1 MNAQEIKNIL
11 IAYLKATSHEIR
23 IYQEKSIGEAVCDL
37 MAVTDCLTGY
47 EIKSDLD
54 NYQRLGRQIK
64 AYDLFFEQNYIVIG
78 GRHLNT
84 AARRLPD
91 HWGIITIQSDQ
102 VIVNRPARAGNP
114 SCASQL
120 GVLWKLELTN
130 LLTKTGLPMYTYKSK
145 QYIINQIVDHLDKA
159 EIKRHVTY
167 ELMHRDYAQFD
178 AEDYSL
184 HFGGAQETGSRAV
197 SGLPA
202 AEIVDALSEQD
213 FGEMTLD
220 QWIALYAQ
228 AKELQKNKEDLHRVR
243 TAPRTL
249 HDIPYTDI
257 EVSLGVPWV
266 SKTIISDFIYFLRTG
281 NEAFA
286 ATGKMLKTYV
296 SYEPMTGYWYV
307 EDKNLWG
314 RDGVDRKQLEHTY
327 GLPSYNALYILEAA
341 LNLREIRRETEEE
354 TLAALEKQEVIEKL
368 FKEWVWQDE
377 DRRWEI
383 EEAYNR
389 IFQGCRAKEYSGREL
404 KFPEMSPDVTLFDY
418 QKDAVMRVISEKNT
432 LLAFDVGAG
441 KTYIMIAAAMKM
453 RQEGKSRK
461 NLFVVPNHIVG
472 QWELIFKQM
481 YPAAKVLSVG
491 PGAFRPQLRQKVLG
505 QIQRGDYD
513 GIIMAY
519 SCFEMIPL
527 SKEYLMEQME
537 RKLRE
542 LDASL
547 PGSWKER
554 YFPGTG
560 AAVERE
566 KAYLKKQI
574 FGLIGKQKN
583 DTEAITFDQLEIN
596 TLFVDEAHNFKNIP
610 LRSNLK
616 GISGVNITGS
626 KKCLEML
633 HKVRCVQENN
643 QGRGAVFAT
652 GTPLCNSISDAYAMQ
667 MYLQYDKMK
676 ETHLD
681 RFDNWVK
688 SFAKPER
695 ICEIDVDTSKYR
707 FVLRF
712 ARFFNLPELSR
723 MFSQIAAFH
732 AVDNKEGVPRLE
744 RYSDVILPRNAA
756 LQSYMDQLCRRSEEI
771 RAKQVGKTAD
781 NMLKVSTDGRKAA
794 LDLRL
799 VKREQPG
806 GESSKVWRCVQQ
818 AMEIYQEHNGCSQ
831 IIFCDYSTPKA
842 EKFNIYD
849 ELKQEL
855 MKQGVPSKEIAF
867 IHSCRSE
874 AEKVRLFEEV
884 NCGWVRVLLGSTF
897 KLGIGA
903 NVQTRLKAI
912 HHLDVPWRPSD
923 MVQREGRI
931 LRRGNRYQE
940 IKIFRYI
947 AEGSFDSYSW
957 QLLETK
963 QRFISQFLSGSE
975 YQRSASDLEENVL
988 TYAQVKALAISQP
1001 LMKVLAEKENEL
1013 RRLRMLSDNHVRT
1026 QEAQR
1031 QTIAEQEK
1039 QLAILKEG
1047 LAAAERNASYV
1058 GGISKDGF
1066 QAAYKNMKEVL
1077 TEDVILGRAAS
1088 PRELSVLGFGIA
1100 IPGAGQQNTQK
1111 PHIALSRNGTAYPV
1125 EMGPSSAGNARRV
1138 VNFLK
1143 RFHELPKRIGE
1154 QRDECLREIERLKE
1168 LSRETNPYLDHMRS
1182 LEEEIIRI
1190 RSKITEPNGI

>member
-130 LLTKTGLPMYTYKSK
+130 LLTKTGLPLYTYKSK

-453 RQEGKSRK
+453 RQEGRSRK

-481 YPAAKVLSVG
+481 YPAAKVLSVD
-491 PGAFRPQLRQKVLG
+491 PAAFRPQLRKKVLG

-633 HKVRCVQENN
+633 YKVRCVQEQN
-643 QGRGAVFAT
+643 QGRGVVFAT

-771 RAKQVGKTAD
+771 RASLTGITIPKGVAVIEMRAFQGCTGLKTVTVPRDTDIGLLAFVG
-781 NMLKVSTDGRKAA
+781 
-794 LDLRL
+794 
-799 VKREQPG
+799 
-806 GESSKVWRCVQQ
+806 C
-818 AMEIYQEHNGCSQ
+818 
-831 IIFCDYSTPKA
+831 
-842 EKFNIYD
+842 
-849 ELKQEL
+849 
-855 MKQGVPSKEIAF
+855 
-867 IHSCRSE
+867 
-874 AEKVRLFEEV
+874 
-884 NCGWVRVLLGSTF
+884 
-897 KLGIGA
+897 
-903 NVQTRLKAI
+903 
-912 HHLDVPWRPSD
+912 
-923 MVQREGRI
+923 
-931 LRRGNRYQE
+931 
-940 IKIFRYI
+940 
-947 AEGSFDSYSW
+947 
-957 QLLETK
+957 
-963 QRFISQFLSGSE
+963 
-975 YQRSASDLEENVL
+975 
-988 TYAQVKALAISQP
+988 
-1001 LMKVLAEKENEL
+1001 
-1013 RRLRMLSDNHVRT
+1013 
-1026 QEAQR
+1026 
-1031 QTIAEQEK
+1031 
-1039 QLAILKEG
+1039 EG
-1047 LAAAERNASYV
+1047 LADEQGMVIVNGTLVQYFGPGGNVIIPENVIRIGSCAFAMRDSLTNVTIPEGVTEIGGNAFDGCTNLTNVTIPESVTIIGPVAFADCASLTSLSIPKRMTDIGAGAFTGCAGLADERGMVIVNDILFDYSGPDLDVTVPEGITAISGWDFRRNASVTIPESVNEIEEINPFDDDMEYSENLLIRAPA
-1058 GGISKDGF
+1058 GSYAEQYAAEHGIPLEPVPD
-1066 QAAYKNMKEVL
+1066 QL
-1077 TEDVILGRAAS
+1077 
-1088 PRELSVLGFGIA
+1088 
-1100 IPGAGQQNTQK
+1100 
-1111 PHIALSRNGTAYPV
+1111 RNGALKQFLPV
-1125 EMGPSSAGNARRV
+1125 RFAGEGTMEGGYGKHA
-1138 VNFLK
+1138 K
-1143 RFHELPKRIGE
+1143 
-1154 QRDECLREIERLKE
+1154 
-1168 LSRETNPYLDHMRS
+1168 S
-1182 LEEEIIRI
+1182 
-1190 RSKITEPNGI
+1190 

>member
-11 IAYLKATSHEIR
+11 IAYLKAANREVR
-23 IYQEKSIGEAVCDL
+23 IYQEKSIGDAVCDL

-54 NYQRLGRQIK
+54 NYQRLDHQIT
-64 AYDLFFEQNYIVIG
+64 AYDRFFEKCYIVVG
-78 GRHLNT
+78 GRHLKSVGQKVPS
-84 AARRLPD
+84 R
-91 HWGIITIQSDQ
+91 WGIITIQSDQ
-102 VIVNRPARAGNP
+102 VTVNRPARAGNP
-114 SCASQL
+114 ACATQL
-120 GVLWKLELTN
+120 SVLWKLELSN
-130 LLTKTGLPMYTYKSK
+130 LLTKAGLPPYTYKSK
-145 QYIINQIVDHLDKA
+145 RYIIDRIVEHLDKA
-159 EIKRHVTY
+159 EIKRHVAY
-167 ELMHRDYAQFD
+167 ELMHRDYALFD
-178 AEDYSL
+178 AKDYSL
-184 HFGGAQETGSRAV
+184 HFGGAGETGDGSPAV

-202 AEIVDALSEQD
+202 EEIVDTLSEQD
-213 FGEMTLD
+213 FEEMTLD
-220 QWIALYAQ
+220 RWIAMYAQ
-228 AKELQKNKEDLHRVR
+228 AKELQKSKEDLNRER
-243 TAPRTL
+243 TAPRTRP
-249 HDIPYTDI
+249 DIPYTDI

-266 SKTIISDFIYFLRTG
+266 SRKIIDDFCYVLRTG
-281 NEAFA
+281 DEKFA
-286 ATGKMLKTYV
+286 ERRHWAHRII
-296 SYEPMTGYWYV
+296 SYEPLTGYWYV
-307 EDKNLWG
+307 EDKQRTAYWYG
-314 RDGVDRKQLEHTY
+314 DKTRLERTY
-327 GLPSYNALYILEAA
+327 GLPSYNALYILEAT
-341 LNLREIRRETEEE
+341 LNLREIRRKTKAE
-354 TLAALEKQEVIEKL
+354 TLAALEKQEAIENL

-383 EEAYNR
+383 EDAYNKL
-389 IFQGCRAKEYSGREL
+389 FQGCQAKEYSGREL
-404 KFPEMSPDVTLFDY
+404 KFPEMGPDVTLFDY

-453 RQEGKSRK
+453 RQEGRSRK

-481 YPAAKVLSVG
+481 YPAAKVLAVD
-491 PGAFRPQLRQKVLG
+491 PAAFRPQLRQKVLG

-527 SKEYLMEQME
+527 SEKYLMEQME

-547 PGSWKER
+547 PGR
-554 YFPGTG
+554 NPGIHFPGIG
-560 AAVERE
+560 ASVERE
-566 KAYLKKQI
+566 RNYLKKQI
-574 FGLIGKQKN
+574 FDLISTLE
-583 DTEAITFDQLEIN
+583 DYTEAITFDQLEVN

-610 LRSNLK
+610 LQSNLR

-626 KKCLEML
+626 QKCLEML

-643 QGRGAVFAT
+643 QGRGVVFAT
-652 GTPLCNSISDAYAMQ
+652 GTPLCNSISDTYAMQ
-667 MYLQYDKMK
+667 MYLQYDEMK
-676 ETHLD
+676 EMHLD

-695 ICEIDVDTSKYR
+695 VCEIDVDTSKYR

-712 ARFFNLPELSR
+712 ARFFNLPELSG

-732 AVDNKEGVPRLE
+732 AVDDKEGIPRLE

-756 LQSYMDQLCRRSEEI
+756 LQSYMDQLCLRAEEI
-771 RAKQVGKTAD
+771 RERRMDKTKD

-799 VKREQPG
+799 VNQEQPG
-806 GESSKVWRCVQQ
+806 GEISKVWRCVQQ
-818 AMEIYQEHNGCSQ
+818 VMGIYKEYNGCSQ

-842 EKFNIYD
+842 EYFNIYD

-874 AEKVRLFEEV
+874 AEKVQLFEEV
-884 NCGWVRVLLGSTF
+884 NCGVVRILLGSTF

-903 NVQTRLKAI
+903 NVQTQLKAV

-1013 RRLRMLSDNHVRT
+1013 RRLQMLSDHHIHT

-1031 QTIAEQEK
+1031 QAIAEQEE
-1039 QLAILKEG
+1039 QLAILKG
-1047 LAAAERNASYV
+1047 RLAAAGQNASYV
-1058 GGISKDGF
+1058 GSIPEDGF
-1066 QAAYKNMKEVL
+1066 QAAYRNLKAIL
-1077 TEDVILGRAAS
+1077 TEDVILGRTAS
-1088 PRELSVLGFGIA
+1088 PPELSVLGFEIA
-1100 IPGAGQQNTQK
+1100 IPGAQQQNAKK
-1111 PHIALSRNGTAYPV
+1111 PYIVLSRNGADYPI
-1125 EMGPSSAGNARRV
+1125 EMGPSSGGNARRV

-1168 LSRETNPYLDHMRS
+1168 LSQETNPYLDNMRS
-1182 LEEEIIRI
+1182 LEKEITRI
-1190 RSKITEPNGI
+1190 RSKII

>member
-11 IAYLKATSHEIR
+11 IAYLKAANREIR
-23 IYQEKSIGEAVCDL
+23 IYQEKSIGGAVCDL
-37 MAVTDCLTGY
+37 MTVTSCLTGY

-54 NYQRLGRQIK
+54 NYQRLDHQIT
-64 AYDLFFEQNYIVIG
+64 AYDRFFEKCYIVVG
-78 GRHLNT
+78 GHHLKSVGQKI
-84 AARRLPD
+84 PG
-91 HWGIITIQSDQ
+91 HWGIITIQSDR
-102 VIVNRPARAGNP
+102 VVVNRPARAGNP
-114 SCASQL
+114 ACASQL
-120 GVLWKLELTN
+120 SVLWKLELSN
-130 LLTKTGLPMYTYKSK
+130 LLTKAGLPLYTYKSK
-145 QYIINQIVDHLDKA
+145 EYIIGQIVEKLDQA
-159 EIKRHVTY
+159 EIRQHVAY
-167 ELMHRDYAQFD
+167 ELMHRDYTLFNAK
-178 AEDYSL
+178 DYSL
-184 HFGGAQETGSRAV
+184 HFNAAQTEDAADAV

-220 QWIALYAQ
+220 RWIALYAQ
-228 AKELQKNKEDLHRVR
+228 AKELQKSKEDLSRVR
-243 TAPRTL
+243 TAPRAP

-266 SKTIISDFIYFLRTG
+266 SEEIISNFTYFLCTG
-281 NEAFA
+281 KEAFA
-286 ATGKMLKTYV
+286 AKGDMPHKLV
-296 SYEPMTGYWYV
+296 SYEPLTGYWYV
-307 EDKNLWG
+307 ENKQRG
-314 RDGVDRKQLEHTY
+314 YGDRTRIERTY
-327 GLPSYNALYILEAA
+327 GLPNYNALYILEAA
-341 LNLREIRRETEEE
+341 LNLREIRRETKEE
-354 TLAALEKQEVIEKL
+354 TLAAQEKQEAIEKL

-383 EEAYNR
+383 EEAYNK
-389 IFQGCRAKEYSGREL
+389 IFRDCRAKEYSGREL
-404 KFPEMSPDVTLFDY
+404 KFPEMSPDVTLFNY

-453 RQEGKSRK
+453 RQEGRSRK

-481 YPAAKVLSVG
+481 YPAAKVLSVD
-491 PGAFRPQLRQKVLG
+491 PAAFRPQLRQKVLG

-513 GIIMAY
+513 GVIMAY

-527 SKEYLMEQME
+527 SEEYLMEQLE

-547 PGSWKER
+547 PGSWKGL
-554 YFPGTG
+554 YFPGTS

-574 FGLIGKQKN
+574 FSLIGTLKN
-583 DTEAITFDQLEIN
+583 RTETITFDQLEIN

-626 KKCLEML
+626 KKCLETL
-633 HKVRCVQENN
+633 YKVRCVQERN

-723 MFSQIAAFH
+723 LFSQIAAFH
-732 AVDNKEGVPRLE
+732 AVDNKEGVPQLE

-756 LQSYMDQLCRRSEEI
+756 LQGYMDQLCRRSEKI
-771 RAKQVGKTAD
+771 RAQQVDKAAD

-799 VKREQPG
+799 VKQEQPG

-818 AMEIYQEHNGCSQ
+818 VMEIYKEHNGCSQ
-831 IIFCDYSTPKA
+831 IIFCDYSTPKT

-849 ELKQEL
+849 ELRQEL
-855 MKQGVPSKEIAF
+855 MKQGVPSEEIAF

-874 AEKVRLFEEV
+874 AEKVQLFEKV
-884 NCGWVRVLLGSTF
+884 NCGAVRALLGSTF
-897 KLGIGA
+897 KLGTGA

-931 LRRGNRYQE
+931 LRRGNQYQE

-947 AEGSFDSYSW
+947 VEGSFDSYSW

-1013 RRLRMLSDNHVRT
+1013 RRLRMLSDNHIHT
-1026 QEAQR
+1026 QEDQR
-1031 QTIAEQEK
+1031 QTIVEQEE
-1039 QLAILKEG
+1039 QLTILKG
-1047 LAAAERNASYV
+1047 RLAATEQNASYV
-1058 GGISKDGF
+1058 GGISEDGF
-1066 QAAYKNMKEVL
+1066 QAAYRNLKAVL
-1077 TEDVILGRAAS
+1077 TEDVILGRTAS
-1088 PRELSVLGFGIA
+1088 LPELSVLGFEIA
-1100 IPGAGQQNTQK
+1100 IPGAQQQNAKK
-1111 PHIALSRNGTAYPV
+1111 PYIVLSRNGADYPI
-1125 EMGPSSAGNARRV
+1125 EMGPSSGGNSRRV

-1143 RFHELPKRIGE
+1143 RFHELPKCIGE

-1168 LSRETNPYLDHMRS
+1168 LSQETNPYWDNMRS
-1182 LEEEIIRI
+1182 LEKEITRI
-1190 RSKITEPNGI
+1190 RSKII

>member
-11 IAYLKATSHEIR
+11 IAYLKAANHEIR
-23 IYQEKSIGEAVCDL
+23 IYQEKSIGNAVCDL
-37 MAVTDCLTGY
+37 MTVTNCLTGY

-54 NYQRLGRQIK
+54 NYQRLNHQIT
-64 AYDLFFEQNYIVIG
+64 AYDRFFEKCYIVVG
-78 GRHLNT
+78 GRHLKSVGQKV
-84 AARRLPD
+84 PG
-91 HWGIITIQSDQ
+91 HWGIITIQSDH
-102 VIVNRPARAGNP
+102 VTVNRPARAGNP
-114 SCASQL
+114 ACDSQL
-120 GVLWKLELTN
+120 RVLWKLELSN
-130 LLTKTGLPMYTYKSK
+130 LLTKAGLPLYTYKSK
-145 QYIINQIVDHLDKA
+145 EYIIGQIVEKLDQA
-159 EIKRHVTY
+159 EIRKHVAY
-167 ELMHRDYAQFD
+167 ELMHRDYTLFNAK
-178 AEDYSL
+178 DYSL
-184 HFGGAQETGSRAV
+184 HFGGAGETEDGPPAI

-202 AEIVDALSEQD
+202 AEIVDTLSEQD

-220 QWIALYAQ
+220 RWIALYAQ
-228 AKELQKNKEDLHRVR
+228 AKELQKSKEDLSRVR
-243 TAPRTL
+243 TAPRAP

-266 SKTIISDFIYFLRTG
+266 SEQIIDDFCYVLRTG
-281 NEAFA
+281 DEKLAERMHWA
-286 ATGKMLKTYV
+286 HKIIR
-296 SYEPMTGYWYV
+296 YEPLTGYWYV
-307 EDKNLWG
+307 EDKQRTAHWYG
-314 RDGVDRKQLEHTY
+314 DRTRLERTY

-341 LNLREIRRETEEE
+341 LNLREIRRETKEE
-354 TLAALEKQEVIEKL
+354 TLAAQEKQEAIEKL

-383 EEAYNR
+383 EEAYNQL
-389 IFQGCRAKEYSGREL
+389 FQDCRAKEYSGREL
-404 KFPEMSPDVTLFDY
+404 KFPEMSPDVTLFHY

-453 RQEGKSRK
+453 RQEGRSRK

-481 YPAAKVLSVG
+481 YPTAKVLPVD
-491 PGAFRPQLRQKVLG
+491 PAAFRPQLRQKVLG

-527 SKEYLMEQME
+527 SKEYLMEQLE

-547 PGSWKER
+547 PESWKER
-554 YFPGTG
+554 YFLRTG

-574 FGLIGKQKN
+574 FGLIGTLKN
-583 DTEAITFDQLEIN
+583 RTEAITFDQLEIN

-633 HKVRCVQENN
+633 YKVRCVQERN

-712 ARFFNLPELSR
+712 AHFFNLPELSR
-723 MFSQIAAFH
+723 LFSQIAAFH

-756 LQSYMDQLCRRSEEI
+756 LQGYMDQLCQRSEKI
-771 RAKQVGKTAD
+771 RAQQLDKIAD

-799 VKREQPG
+799 VKQEQPG

-818 AMEIYQEHNGCSQ
+818 VVEIYKEHNGCSQ

-842 EKFNIYD
+842 EQFNIYN

-855 MKQGVPSKEIAF
+855 MKQGVPSEEIAF

-874 AEKVRLFEEV
+874 TEKVQLFEEV
-884 NCGWVRVLLGSTF
+884 NCGVVRVLLGSTF

-1031 QTIAEQEK
+1031 QTIAVQEK
-1039 QLAILKEG
+1039 QLTVLKG
-1047 LAAAERNASYV
+1047 RLAAAEQNASYV
-1058 GGISKDGF
+1058 GGISEDGF
-1066 QAAYKNMKEVL
+1066 QAAYKNMKAIL
-1077 TEDVILGRAAS
+1077 TEDVILGGAAS
-1088 PRELSVLGFGIA
+1088 PLELSVLGFGIA
-1100 IPGAGQQNTQK
+1100 IPGAGQQNAKK
-1111 PHIALSRNGTAYPV
+1111 PYIVLSRNGAGYPI

-1154 QRDECLREIERLKE
+1154 QRDECLGEIERLKE
-1168 LSRETNPYLDHMRS
+1168 LSRETNPYLENMRS
-1182 LEEEIIRI
+1182 LEEEITRI
-1190 RSKITEPNGI
+1190 RSKII

>member
-1 MNAQEIKNIL
+1 MEKLAQ
-11 IAYLKATSHEIR
+11 AEIR
-23 IYQEKSIGEAVCDL
+23 
-37 MAVTDCLTGY
+37 
-47 EIKSDLD
+47 
-54 NYQRLGRQIK
+54 
-64 AYDLFFEQNYIVIG
+64 
-78 GRHLNT
+78 
-84 AARRLPD
+84 
-91 HWGIITIQSDQ
+91 
-102 VIVNRPARAGNP
+102 
-114 SCASQL
+114 
-120 GVLWKLELTN
+120 
-130 LLTKTGLPMYTYKSK
+130 
-145 QYIINQIVDHLDKA
+145 
-159 EIKRHVTY
+159 RHVAY
-167 ELMHRDYAQFD
+167 ELMHRDYALFD
-178 AEDYSL
+178 AKDYSL
-184 HFGGAQETGSRAV
+184 HFGGAEETGDGSPAV

-213 FGEMTLD
+213 FKEMTLD
-220 QWIALYAQ
+220 RWIALYAQ
-228 AKELQKNKEDLHRVR
+228 AKELQKSKEDLSRVR
-243 TAPRTL
+243 TAPRAP

-266 SKTIISDFIYFLRTG
+266 SEQIIDDFCYVLRTG
-281 NEAFA
+281 DEKLVERMHWAH
-286 ATGKMLKTYV
+286 KII
-296 SYEPMTGYWYV
+296 SYEPLTGYWYV
-307 EDKNLWG
+307 ADKQRTAYWYG
-314 RDGVDRKQLEHTY
+314 DKTRLERTY
-327 GLPSYNALYILEAA
+327 GLPSYNALYILEAT
-341 LNLREIRRETEEE
+341 LNLREIRRKTKAE
-354 TLAALEKQEVIEKL
+354 TLAALEKQEAIENL
-368 FKEWVWQDE
+368 FKEWVWRDE

-383 EEAYNR
+383 EEAYNK

-404 KFPEMSPDVTLFDY
+404 KFPEMSPDVTLLDY

-453 RQEGKSRK
+453 RQKGRSRK

-481 YPAAKVLSVG
+481 YPAAKVLSVD
-491 PGAFRPQLRQKVLG
+491 PAAFRPQLRQKVLG

-527 SKEYLMEQME
+527 SEKYLMEQME

-547 PGSWKER
+547 PGR
-554 YFPGTG
+554 NPGIHFPGIG
-560 AAVERE
+560 ASVKRERD
-566 KAYLKKQI
+566 YLKKQI
-574 FGLIGKQKN
+574 FDLISTLE
-583 DTEAITFDQLEIN
+583 DYTEAITFDQLEIN

-610 LRSNLK
+610 LQSNLR

-626 KKCLEML
+626 QKCLEML

-643 QGRGAVFAT
+643 QGRGVVFAT
-652 GTPLCNSISDAYAMQ
+652 GTPLCNSISDTYAMQ
-667 MYLQYDKMK
+667 MYLQYDEMK
-676 ETHLD
+676 EVHLD
-681 RFDNWVK
+681 HFDNWVK

-695 ICEIDVDTSKYR
+695 VCEIDVDTSKYR

-732 AVDNKEGVPRLE
+732 AVDNKEGIPRLE

-756 LQSYMDQLCRRSEEI
+756 LQSYMDQLCLRSEEI
-771 RAKQVGKTAD
+771 REWRVDKTKD

-799 VKREQPG
+799 VNQEQPG
-806 GESSKVWRCVQQ
+806 GEISKVWRCVQQ
-818 AMEIYQEHNGCSQ
+818 VMGIYKEYNGCSQ

-855 MKQGVPSKEIAF
+855 MKHGVPSKEIAF

-874 AEKVRLFEEV
+874 AEKVQLFEEV
-884 NCGWVRVLLGSTF
+884 NCGMVRVLLGSTF

-903 NVQTRLKAI
+903 NVQTQLKAI

-1013 RRLRMLSDNHVRT
+1013 RRLQMLSNHHIHT

-1031 QTIAEQEK
+1031 QAIAEQEE
-1039 QLAILKEG
+1039 QLAILKG
-1047 LAAAERNASYV
+1047 RLAATEQNASYV
-1058 GGISKDGF
+1058 GGISEDGF
-1066 QAAYKNMKEVL
+1066 QAAYRTVKAVL
-1077 TEDVILGRAAS
+1077 TEDVVLGRTAS
-1088 PRELSVLGFGIA
+1088 PLELSVLGFGIA
-1100 IPGAGQQNTQK
+1100 IPGAGEQNAKK
-1111 PHIALSRNGTAYPV
+1111 PYIVLSRNGADYPL

-1143 RFHELPKRIGE
+1143 RFHELPKRIEE

-1168 LSRETNPYLDHMRS
+1168 LSRETNPYLDDMRS
-1182 LEEEIIRI
+1182 LEEEITRI
-1190 RSKITEPNGI
+1190 RSKII

>member
-1 MNAQEIKNIL
+1 
-11 IAYLKATSHEIR
+11 
-23 IYQEKSIGEAVCDL
+23 
-37 MAVTDCLTGY
+37 
-47 EIKSDLD
+47 
-54 NYQRLGRQIK
+54 
-64 AYDLFFEQNYIVIG
+64 
-78 GRHLNT
+78 
-84 AARRLPD
+84 
-91 HWGIITIQSDQ
+91 
-102 VIVNRPARAGNP
+102 
-114 SCASQL
+114 
-120 GVLWKLELTN
+120 
-130 LLTKTGLPMYTYKSK
+130 
-145 QYIINQIVDHLDKA
+145 
-159 EIKRHVTY
+159 
-167 ELMHRDYAQFD
+167 
-178 AEDYSL
+178 
-184 HFGGAQETGSRAV
+184 
-197 SGLPA
+197 
-202 AEIVDALSEQD
+202 
-213 FGEMTLD
+213 
-220 QWIALYAQ
+220 
-228 AKELQKNKEDLHRVR
+228 
-243 TAPRTL
+243 
-249 HDIPYTDI
+249 
-257 EVSLGVPWV
+257 
-266 SKTIISDFIYFLRTG
+266 
-281 NEAFA
+281 
-286 ATGKMLKTYV
+286 
-296 SYEPMTGYWYV
+296 
-307 EDKNLWG
+307 
-314 RDGVDRKQLEHTY
+314 
-327 GLPSYNALYILEAA
+327 
-341 LNLREIRRETEEE
+341 
-354 TLAALEKQEVIEKL
+354 
-368 FKEWVWQDE
+368 
-377 DRRWEI
+377 
-383 EEAYNR
+383 
-389 IFQGCRAKEYSGREL
+389 
-404 KFPEMSPDVTLFDY
+404 MSPDVTLFDY

-481 YPAAKVLSVG
+481 YPAAKVLSVD
-491 PGAFRPQLRQKVLG
+491 PAAFRPQLRQKVLG

-527 SKEYLMEQME
+527 SEECLMEQLG

-547 PGSWKER
+547 PKG
-554 YFPGTG
+554 YFAGTR
-560 AAVERE
+560 AAVDRE
-566 KAYLKKQI
+566 KEYLKKQI
-574 FGLIGKQKN
+574 FGLISTLE
-583 DTEAITFDQLEIN
+583 DTEAITFDRLEIN

-616 GISGVNITGS
+616 GISGVNLTGS
-626 KKCLEML
+626 KKCLEMF

-643 QGRGAVFAT
+643 QGRGVVFAT
-652 GTPLCNSISDAYAMQ
+652 GTPLCNSISDAYAIQ

-695 ICEIDVDTSKYR
+695 VCEIDVDTSKYR

-723 MFSQIAAFH
+723 LFSQIAAFH
-732 AVDNKEGVPRLE
+732 AVDDKEGVPRLE

-756 LQSYMDQLCRRSEEI
+756 LQGYMDQLCRRSEEI
-771 RAKQVGKTAD
+771 RARKVDKTAD

-799 VKREQPG
+799 VKRKQPG
-806 GESSKVWRCVQQ
+806 GEISKVWRCVQQ
-818 AMEIYQEHNGCSQ
+818 VVEIYREHDGCSQ

-855 MKQGVPSKEIAF
+855 MKQGVPTKEIAF

-874 AEKVRLFEEV
+874 AEKVWLFEKV
-884 NCGWVRVLLGSTF
+884 NRGAVRVLLGSTF

-903 NVQTRLKAI
+903 NVQTQLKAI

-931 LRRGNRYQE
+931 LRRGNQYQE

-1013 RRLRMLSDNHVRT
+1013 HRLQMLSDNHVRK

-1039 QLAILKEG
+1039 QLTILKER
-1047 LAAAERNASYV
+1047 LAATERNVSHV
-1058 GGISKDGF
+1058 GGISEDGF
-1066 QAAYKNMKEVL
+1066 QAAYRNVRAIL
-1077 TEDVILGRAAS
+1077 TEDVIWGRTAS
-1088 PRELSVLGFGIA
+1088 PPELSVLGFGIA
-1100 IPGAGQQNTQK
+1100 IPGVEQQNAKK
-1111 PHIALSRNGTAYPV
+1111 PYIVLSRNGADYPV
-1125 EMGPSSAGNARRV
+1125 DIGPSSAGNARRACL
-1138 VNFLK
+1138 FL
-1143 RFHELPKRIGE
+1143 
-1154 QRDECLREIERLKE
+1154 
-1168 LSRETNPYLDHMRS
+1168 N
-1182 LEEEIIRI
+1182 
-1190 RSKITEPNGI
+1190 EPLV

>member
-11 IAYLKATSHEIR
+11 IAYLRATNREIR
-23 IYQEKSIGEAVCDL
+23 IYQEKSIGDAVCDL

-64 AYDLFFEQNYIVIG
+64 AYDRFFEQCYIVVG
-78 GRHLNT
+78 GRHLQSAEQKVPGN
-84 AARRLPD
+84 
-91 HWGIITIQSDQ
+91 WGIITIQSDH
-102 VIVNRPARAGNP
+102 VIVNRPAHAGNP
-114 SCASQL
+114 DCASQL
-120 GVLWKLELTN
+120 GALWKLELTN
-130 LLTKTGLPMYTYKSK
+130 LLIKTGLPLYTYKSK
-145 QYIINQIVDHLDKA
+145 QYIIDQIVQLVDQA
-159 EIKRHVTY
+159 EIKRHVAY
-167 ELMHRDYAQFD
+167 ELMCRDYAQFD
-178 AEDYSL
+178 AKDYSL
-184 HFGGAQETGSRAV
+184 HFGGAKGTGGGPITV
-197 SGLPA
+197 NGLPA
-202 AEIVDALSEQD
+202 AEIVDALSEQN
-213 FGEMTLD
+213 FGQMTLD

-228 AKELQKNKEDLHRVR
+228 AKELQRSKEKEELCLVQAQA
-243 TAPRTL
+243 APRTP

-266 SKTIISDFIYFLRTG
+266 REGIINDFTYFLRTG
-281 NEAFA
+281 NEVFA
-286 ATGKMLKTYV
+286 GKKDSARKYV
-296 SYEPMTGYWYV
+296 SYEPLTGYWHV
-307 EDKNLWG
+307 EDKQCT
-314 RDGVDRKQLEHTY
+314 RRSADKTRVRSTY
-327 GLPSYNALYILEAA
+327 GLPDYSALYILEAA

-354 TLAALEKQEVIEKL
+354 TVAALEKQEAIERL

-383 EEAYNR
+383 EEAYNKL
-389 IFQGCRAKEYSGREL
+389 FQGCLAKEYSGREL
-404 KFPEMSPDVTLFDY
+404 NFPEMSPDVTLFDY
-418 QKDAVMRVISEKNT
+418 
-432 LLAFDVGAG
+432 
-441 KTYIMIAAAMKM
+441 
-453 RQEGKSRK
+453 
-461 NLFVVPNHIVG
+461 
-472 QWELIFKQM
+472 
-481 YPAAKVLSVG
+481 
-491 PGAFRPQLRQKVLG
+491 QKVLG

-527 SKEYLMEQME
+527 SEECLMEQLE
-537 RKLRE
+537 WKLGE

-547 PGSWKER
+547 REIHYSPGIGR
-554 YFPGTG
+554 
-560 AAVERE
+560 ALERE
-566 KAYLKKQI
+566 KVYIKKQI
-574 FGLIGKQKN
+574 FDLISTLEGY
-583 DTEAITFDQLEIN
+583 TETVPLTFDQLEIN
-596 TLFVDEAHNFKNIP
+596 TPFVDEAHNFKNIP
-610 LRSNLK
+610 LRSNLRK
-616 GISGVNITGS
+616 ISGINITGS
-626 KKCLEML
+626 QKCLEML
-633 HKVRCVQENN
+633 HKARYVQESN
-643 QGRGAVFAT
+643 QGRGVVFAT
-652 GTPLCNSISDAYAMQ
+652 GTPLCNSISDTYAMQ

-695 ICEIDVDTSKYR
+695 VCEIDVDTSKYR
-707 FVLRF
+707 YVLRF

-723 MFSQIAAFH
+723 LFSQIAAFY
-732 AVDNKEGVPRLE
+732 AVDDKEGIPRLE

-756 LQSYMDQLCRRSEEI
+756 LQGYMDQLCQRSEKI
-771 RAKQVGKTAD
+771 RARQVDKTAD

-799 VKREQPG
+799 VRQEQPS
-806 GESSKVWRCVQQ
+806 GETSKVWRCVQQ
-818 AMEIYQEHNGCSQ
+818 VVETYKEHDGCSQ
-831 IIFCDYSTPKA
+831 IIFCDYSTPKT
-842 EKFNIYD
+842 EKLNIYD

-874 AEKVRLFEEV
+874 AEKVRLFEKV
-884 NCGWVRVLLGSTF
+884 NCGAVRVLLGSTF

-1013 RRLRMLSDNHVRT
+1013 RRLQLLANNYIHT
-1026 QEAQR
+1026 QEAHR
-1031 QTIAEQEK
+1031 QTITEQEK
-1039 QLAILKEG
+1039 QLTILKER
-1047 LAAAERNASYV
+1047 LAATERNISYV
-1058 GGISKDGF
+1058 GGISEEGF
-1066 QAAYKNMKEVL
+1066 QAAYQNVKGVL
-1077 TEDVILGRAAS
+1077 TEDVILGRTAS
-1088 PRELSVLGFGIA
+1088 PPELSVLGFGIA
-1100 IPGAGQQNTQK
+1100 IPGVEQQNAKK
-1111 PHIALSRNGTAYPV
+1111 PYIVLSRNGVDYPID
-1125 EMGPSSAGNARRV
+1125 MGASSTGNARRV

-1154 QRDECLREIERLKE
+1154 QRDECLREIERLEK
-1168 LSRETNPYLDHMRS
+1168 LSRETNPYLDNMRS
-1182 LEEEIIRI
+1182 LEKEIIQM
-1190 RSKITEPNGI
+1190 RSKITEPNGL

>member
-11 IAYLKATSHEIR
+11 IAYLKAANREIR
-23 IYQEKSIGEAVCDL
+23 IYQEKSIGDAVCDL
-37 MAVTDCLTGY
+37 MTVTDCLTGY

-54 NYQRLGRQIK
+54 NYQRLGHQIR
-64 AYDLFFEQNYIVIG
+64 AYDLFFEQNYIVVG
-78 GRHLNT
+78 GRHLNS
-84 AARRLPD
+84 AARRVPD
-91 HWGIITIQSDQ
+91 HWGIITIQSAQ
-102 VIVNRPARAGNP
+102 VVIHRAARTGKP
-114 SCASQL
+114 DCARQL
-120 GVLWKLELTN
+120 SALWTIELTN
-130 LLTKTGLPMYTYKSK
+130 LLTKAGLPLYTYKSK
-145 QYIINQIVDHLDKA
+145 QYIIEQIVKKLDRV
-159 EIKRHVTY
+159 EIRRHIVY
-167 ELMHRDYAQFD
+167 ELMHRDYTQFD
-178 AEDYSL
+178 GKDASL
-184 HFGGAQETGSRAV
+184 QFGGVRETEDGSRAV
-197 SGLPA
+197 SGLPT

-228 AKELQKNKEDLHRVR
+228 AKELQKSKEDLRRVR
-243 TAPRTL
+243 VTPRTP

-266 SKTIISDFIYFLRTG
+266 SETIISDFIYFLRTG

-286 ATGKMLKTYV
+286 ATGNMLQTYV
-296 SYEPMTGYWYV
+296 SYEPMTGYWNV
-307 EDKNLWG
+307 EDKRLRG

-368 FKEWVWQDE
+368 FKDWVWQDE

-383 EEAYNR
+383 EEAYNKL
-389 IFQGCRAKEYSGREL
+389 FQGCQTKEYSGREL
-404 KFPEMSPDVTLFDY
+404 KFPEMSPDITLFDY

-453 RQEGKSRK
+453 RQEGRSRK

-481 YPAAKVLSVG
+481 YPAAKVLSVA
-491 PGAFRPQLRQKVLG
+491 PAAFRPQSRQKVLG

-527 SKEYLMEQME
+527 SQEYLMEQME
-537 RKLRE
+537 QKLEE
-542 LDASL
+542 LRNSL
-547 PGSWKER
+547 PVRRSEGYVSR
-554 YFPGTG
+554 IS
-560 AAVERE
+560 AAVDRE
-566 KAYLKKQI
+566 KEYLKNQI
-574 FGLIGKQKN
+574 AGLISMLEGPA
-583 DTEAITFDQLEIN
+583 DAITFDQLEIN

-616 GISGVNITGS
+616 RISGVNITGS

-695 ICEIDVDTSKYR
+695 VCEIDVDTSKYR

-723 MFSQIAAFH
+723 LFSQIAAFH
-732 AVDNKEGVPRLE
+732 AVDNKEGIPRLE
-744 RYSDVILPRNAA
+744 RYGDVILPRNAA
-756 LQSYMDQLCRRSEEI
+756 LQSYMDQLCLRSEEI
-771 RAKQVGKTAD
+771 RAQQVDKTKD

-799 VKREQPG
+799 VNQEQPF
-806 GESSKVWRCVQQ
+806 GECSKVWRCVQKV
-818 AMEIYQEHNGCSQ
+818 MEIYKEYNGCSQ

-874 AEKVRLFEEV
+874 AEKVRLFEMV
-884 NCGWVRVLLGSTF
+884 NRSAVRVLLGSTF

-903 NVQTRLKAI
+903 NVQTQLKAI

-1013 RRLRMLSDNHVRT
+1013 RRLQMLSDHHIHT

-1031 QTIAEQEK
+1031 QAIAEQEE
-1039 QLAILKEG
+1039 QLAILKGRLTATEQ
-1047 LAAAERNASYV
+1047 NASYV
-1058 GGISKDGF
+1058 GGISEDGF
-1066 QAAYKNMKEVL
+1066 QAAYRTVKAVL
-1077 TEDVILGRAAS
+1077 TEDVIWGRTAFLL
-1088 PRELSVLGFGIA
+1088 ELSVLGFEIA
-1100 IPGAGQQNTQK
+1100 IPGAEQQNAKK
-1111 PHIALSRNGTAYPV
+1111 PYIVLSRNGADYPI
-1125 EMGPSSAGNARRV
+1125 EMGPSSGGNARRM

-1143 RFHELPKRIGE
+1143 RFHELPKRIAE

-1168 LSRETNPYLDHMRS
+1168 LSRETNPYLDNMRS
-1182 LEEEIIRI
+1182 LEEEITRI
-1190 RSKITEPNGI
+1190 RSKII

>member
-11 IAYLKATSHEIR
+11 IAYLKATNREIR
-23 IYQEKSIGEAVCDL
+23 IYQEKSIGDAVCDL

-114 SCASQL
+114 NCASQL

-130 LLTKTGLPMYTYKSK
+130 LLTKTGLPLYTYKSK

-220 QWIALYAQ
+220 RWIALYAQ
-228 AKELQKNKEDLHRVR
+228 AKELQKSKEGLSRAR
-243 TAPRTL
+243 TVPRAP

-266 SKTIISDFIYFLRTG
+266 SEEIISDFTYFLCTG
-281 NEAFA
+281 KEAFA
-286 ATGKMLKTYV
+286 AKGDTPHKLV
-296 SYEPMTGYWYV
+296 SYEPLTGYWYV
-307 EDKNLWG
+307 ENKQRG
-314 RDGVDRKQLEHTY
+314 YGDRTRIERTY
-327 GLPSYNALYILEAA
+327 GLPNYNALYILEAA
-341 LNLREIRRETEEE
+341 LNLREIRRETKEE
-354 TLAALEKQEVIEKL
+354 TLAAQEKQEAIEKL

-383 EEAYNR
+383 EEAYNQL
-389 IFQGCRAKEYSGREL
+389 FQDCRAKEYSGREL

-481 YPAAKVLSVG
+481 YPAAKVLSVD
-491 PGAFRPQLRQKVLG
+491 PAAFRPQLRKKVLG

-554 YFPGTG
+554 YLPGTG

-884 NCGWVRVLLGSTF
+884 NCGAVRVLLGSTF

>member
-11 IAYLKATSHEIR
+11 IAYLKATNREIR
-23 IYQEKSIGEAVCDL
+23 IYQEKSIGDAVCDL
-37 MAVTDCLTGY
+37 MTVTNCLTGY

-54 NYQRLGRQIK
+54 NYRRLNNQIT
-64 AYDLFFEQNYIVIG
+64 AYDRFFEKCYIVVG
-78 GRHLNT
+78 GRHLKS
-84 AARRLPD
+84 AGEKVPG
-91 HWGIITIQSDQ
+91 HWGIITIQSDH
-102 VIVNRPARAGNP
+102 VIINRAARAGNP
-114 SCASQL
+114 ACASQL
-120 GVLWKLELTN
+120 SVLWKLELTN
-130 LLTKTGLPMYTYKSK
+130 LLTKTGLPLYTYKSK
-145 QYIINQIVDHLDKA
+145 QYIIDQIVEHLDRT
-159 EIKRHVTY
+159 EIKRHVAY
-167 ELMHRDYAQFD
+167 ELMHRDYKLFNAT
-178 AEDYSL
+178 DYSL
-184 HFGGAQETGSRAV
+184 HFGGGQAEDATEAV

-202 AEIVDALSEQD
+202 AEIVDALSEQNLE
-213 FGEMTLD
+213 EMTLD
-220 QWIALYAQ
+220 HWIALYAQ
-228 AKELQKNKEDLHRVR
+228 AKELQKSKENLSRVR
-243 TAPRTL
+243 AAPRTP
-249 HDIPYTDI
+249 HDILYTDI

-266 SKTIISDFIYFLRTG
+266 SAGIIDDFNYVLRTG
-281 NEAFA
+281 DETLADKRHWAHKQVN
-286 ATGKMLKTYV
+286 
-296 SYEPMTGYWYV
+296 YEPLTGYWFV
-307 EDKNLWG
+307 ADKPYTSRWYG
-314 RDGVDRKQLEHTY
+314 DKTRLERTY

-354 TLAALEKQEVIEKL
+354 TLAALEKQADIEKL

-383 EEAYNR
+383 EEAYNKL
-389 IFQGCRAKEYSGREL
+389 FQDCRAKEYSGREL

-441 KTYIMIAAAMKM
+441 KTYIMIAVAMKM
-453 RQEGKSRK
+453 RQEGQSRK

-481 YPAAKVLSVG
+481 YPAAKVLSVD
-491 PGAFRPQLRQKVLG
+491 PAAFRPQLRQKVLG
-505 QIQRGDYD
+505 QIQCGDYD

-527 SKEYLMEQME
+527 SKEYLMEQLGQ
-537 RKLRE
+537 KLRE
-542 LDASL
+542 LNASL
-547 PGSWKER
+547 PGGRRDR
-554 YFPGTG
+554 YLPGIG
-560 AAVERE
+560 VALDRE
-566 KAYLKKQI
+566 ENYIKKQI
-574 FGLIGKQKN
+574 FGLIGTLE
-583 DTEAITFDQLEIN
+583 DCTEAITFDRLEIN

-610 LRSNLK
+610 LQSNLK

-633 HKVRCVQENN
+633 HKVRCVQESN
-643 QGRGAVFAT
+643 QGRGVVFAT

-667 MYLQYDKMK
+667 MYLQYDKMR

-695 ICEIDVDTSKYR
+695 VCEIDVDTSKYR

-723 MFSQIAAFH
+723 LFSQIAAFH
-732 AVDNKEGVPRLE
+732 AVDDKEGVPRLE

-756 LQSYMDQLCRRSEEI
+756 LQGYMDQLCQRSEKI
-771 RAKQVGKTAD
+771 RARQVDKTAD

-799 VKREQPG
+799 VRQEQPG

-818 AMEIYQEHNGCSQ
+818 VVEIYKEHDGCSQ
-831 IIFCDYSTPKA
+831 IIFCDHSTPRT
-842 EKFNIYD
+842 EKFNIYG

-855 MKQGVPSKEIAF
+855 MKQGIPPKEIAF

-874 AEKVRLFEEV
+874 AEKVQLFEQV
-884 NCGWVRVLLGSTF
+884 NRGAVRVLLGSTF

-963 QRFISQFLSGSE
+963 QRFISRFLSGSE

-1013 RRLRMLSDNHVRT
+1013 RRLRILSNNHVHT

-1039 QLAILKEG
+1039 QLTILKKR
-1047 LAAAERNASYV
+1047 LTATERNVSFV
-1058 GGISKDGF
+1058 GGISEDGF
-1066 QAAYKNMKEVL
+1066 QAAYKNVKTVL
-1077 TEDVILGRAAS
+1077 TEDVILGRTAS
-1088 PRELSVLGFGIA
+1088 PPELSVLGFGIA
-1100 IPGAGQQNTQK
+1100 IPGVEQQNAKK
-1111 PHIALSRNGTAYPV
+1111 PYIVLSRNGANYPV
-1125 EMGPSSAGNARRV
+1125 DMGSSSAGNARRV

-1143 RFHELPKRIGE
+1143 RLHELPKRIGE

-1168 LSRETNPYLDHMRS
+1168 LSRETNPYWDNMKS
-1182 LEEEIIRI
+1182 LEKEILQI
-1190 RSKITEPNGI
+1190 RSQIT

>member
-11 IAYLKATSHEIR
+11 IAYLKAANREIR
-23 IYQEKSIGEAVCDL
+23 IYQEKSIGDAVCDL
-37 MAVTDCLTGY
+37 MTVTDCLTGY

-54 NYQRLGRQIK
+54 NYQRLGRQIR
-64 AYDLFFEQNYIVIG
+64 AYDLFFEQNYIVVG
-78 GRHLNT
+78 GRHLNS
-84 AARRLPD
+84 AARRVPD
-91 HWGIITIQSDQ
+91 HWGIITIQSTQ
-102 VIVNRPARAGNP
+102 VVIHRAARTGKP
-114 SCASQL
+114 DCARQL
-120 GVLWKLELTN
+120 SALWTIELTN
-130 LLTKTGLPMYTYKSK
+130 LLTKAGLPLYTYKSK
-145 QYIINQIVDHLDKA
+145 QYIIEQIVKKLDRV
-159 EIKRHVTY
+159 EIRRHIVY
-167 ELMHRDYAQFD
+167 ELMHRDYTQFD
-178 AEDYSL
+178 GKDASL
-184 HFGGAQETGSRAV
+184 QFGGVRETEDGSRAV
-197 SGLPA
+197 SGLPT

-228 AKELQKNKEDLHRVR
+228 AKELQKSKEDLRRVR
-243 TAPRTL
+243 VTPRTP

-266 SKTIISDFIYFLRTG
+266 SETIISDFIYFLRTG

-286 ATGKMLKTYV
+286 ATGNMLQTYV
-296 SYEPMTGYWYV
+296 SYEPMTGYWNV
-307 EDKNLWG
+307 EDKRLRG

-368 FKEWVWQDE
+368 FKDWVWQDE

-383 EEAYNR
+383 EEAYNKL
-389 IFQGCRAKEYSGREL
+389 FQGCQTKEYSGREL
-404 KFPEMSPDVTLFDY
+404 KFPEMSPDITLFDY

-453 RQEGKSRK
+453 RQEGRSRK

-481 YPAAKVLSVG
+481 YPAAKVLSVA
-491 PGAFRPQLRQKVLG
+491 PAAFRPQIRQKVLG

-513 GIIMAY
+513 GIIMAH

-527 SKEYLMEQME
+527 SQEYLMEQME
-537 RKLRE
+537 QKLEE
-542 LDASL
+542 LRNSL
-547 PGSWKER
+547 PVRRSEGYVSR
-554 YFPGTG
+554 IS
-560 AAVERE
+560 AAVDQE
-566 KAYLKKQI
+566 KEYLKNQI
-574 FGLIGKQKN
+574 AGLISMLEGPA
-583 DTEAITFDQLEIN
+583 DAITFDQLEIN

-616 GISGVNITGS
+616 RISGVNITGS

-695 ICEIDVDTSKYR
+695 VCEIDVDTSKYR

-723 MFSQIAAFH
+723 MFSQIAAFY
-732 AVDNKEGVPRLE
+732 AVDNKEGIPRLE
-744 RYSDVILPRNAA
+744 RYGDVILPRNAA
-756 LQSYMDQLCRRSEEI
+756 LQSYMDQLCLRSEEI
-771 RAKQVGKTAD
+771 RAQQVDKAKD

-799 VKREQPG
+799 VNQEQPG
-806 GESSKVWRCVQQ
+806 GEISKVWRCVQQ
-818 AMEIYQEHNGCSQ
+818 VVGIYKEYNGCSQ

-855 MKQGVPSKEIAF
+855 VKQGVPSKEIAF

-874 AEKVRLFEEV
+874 AEKVQLFDEV
-884 NCGWVRVLLGSTF
+884 NCGVVRVLLGSTF

-903 NVQTRLKAI
+903 NVQTQLKAI

-1013 RRLRMLSDNHVRT
+1013 RRLQMLSDHHIHT

-1031 QTIAEQEK
+1031 QTIVEQEK
-1039 QLAILKEG
+1039 QLTIIKGRLTATEQ
-1047 LAAAERNASYV
+1047 NASYV
-1058 GGISKDGF
+1058 GGISEDGF
-1066 QAAYKNMKEVL
+1066 QSAYRNLKAVL
-1077 TEDVILGRAAS
+1077 TEDVILGRTAS
-1088 PRELSVLGFGIA
+1088 PLELSVLGFGIA
-1100 IPGAGQQNTQK
+1100 IPGAGQQNAKK
-1111 PHIALSRNGTAYPV
+1111 PYIVLSRNGADYPL
-1125 EMGPSSAGNARRV
+1125 EMGPSSAGNARRM

-1143 RFHELPKRIGE
+1143 RFHELPKRIAE

-1168 LSRETNPYLDHMRS
+1168 LSWETNPYLDNMRS
-1182 LEEEIIRI
+1182 LEEEITRI
-1190 RSKITEPNGI
+1190 RSKII

>member
-23 IYQEKSIGEAVCDL
+23 IYQEKSIGDAVCDL
-37 MAVTDCLTGY
+37 MTVTDCLTGY

-54 NYQRLGRQIK
+54 NYQRLGHQIR
-64 AYDLFFEQNYIVIG
+64 AYDLFFEQNYIVVG
-78 GRHLNT
+78 GQRLNS
-84 AARRLPD
+84 AARRVPAR
-91 HWGIITIQSDQ
+91 WGIITIQSDQ
-102 VIVNRPARAGNP
+102 VVIHRAARAGKP
-114 SCASQL
+114 DCARQL
-120 GVLWKLELTN
+120 AVLWKLELTN
-130 LLTKTGLPMYTYKSK
+130 LLTKTSLPLYTYKSK
-145 QYIINQIVDHLDKA
+145 QYIIDRIVERLDEA
-159 EIKRHVTY
+159 EIKRHVAY
-167 ELMHRDYAQFD
+167 ELMHRDYALFD
-178 AEDYSL
+178 AKDSSL
-184 HFGGAQETGSRAV
+184 HLGGAQETGDASRAV

-243 TAPRTL
+243 TAPRTP

-527 SKEYLMEQME
+527 SEKYLMEQMKQ
-537 RKLRE
+537 KLRG
-542 LDASL
+542 LDTSL
-547 PGSWKER
+547 PER
-554 YFPGTG
+554 HPPGIG
-560 AAVERE
+560 PAVDRE
-566 KAYLKKQI
+566 KEYLGKQI
-574 FGLIGKQKN
+574 ADLISMLKGPA
-583 DTEAITFDQLEIN
+583 DAITFDQLEIN

-616 GISGVNITGS
+616 RISGINITGS

-633 HKVRCVQENN
+633 HKVRYVQDNN

-652 GTPLCNSISDAYAMQ
+652 GTPLCNSISDTYAMQ

-695 ICEIDVDTSKYR
+695 VCEIDVDTSKYR
-707 FVLRF
+707 YVLRF

-723 MFSQIAAFH
+723 LFSQIAAFY
-732 AVDNKEGVPRLE
+732 AVDDKEGIPRLE
-744 RYSDVILPRNAA
+744 RYSDVILSRNAA
-756 LQSYMDQLCRRSEEI
+756 LQGYMDQLCQRSEKI
-771 RAKQVGKTAD
+771 RARQVDKTAD

-799 VKREQPG
+799 VRQEQPS
-806 GESSKVWRCVQQ
+806 GETSKVWRCVQQ
-818 AMEIYQEHNGCSQ
+818 VVETYKEHDGCSQ
-831 IIFCDYSTPKA
+831 IIFCDYSTPKT

-874 AEKVRLFEEV
+874 AEKVRLFEKV
-884 NCGWVRVLLGSTF
+884 NCGAVRVLLGSTF

-1013 RRLRMLSDNHVRT
+1013 RRLQLLSDNYVHT
-1026 QEAQR
+1026 QELQR
-1031 QTIAEQEK
+1031 QTIAEQKNQLTILEK
-1039 QLAILKEG
+1039 S
-1047 LAAAERNASYV
+1047 LAAAEQNVSFV
-1058 GGISKDGF
+1058 SGISADGF
-1066 QAAYKNMKEVL
+1066 QAAYRNVKAIL
-1077 TEDVILGRAAS
+1077 TEDVVLGRTVS
-1088 PRELSVLGFGIA
+1088 LPELSVLGFGIA
-1100 IPGAGQQNTQK
+1100 IPGVEQQNAKK
-1111 PHIALSRNGTAYPV
+1111 PYIVLSRNGADYPID
-1125 EMGPSSAGNARRV
+1125 MGPSSAGNARRV

-1168 LSRETNPYLDHMRS
+1168 LSRETNPYWDNMRS
-1182 LEEEIIRI
+1182 LEKEIIKI
-1190 RSKITEPNGI
+1190 RSKIT

>member
-11 IAYLKATSHEIR
+11 IAYLKATNREIR
-23 IYQEKSIGEAVCDL
+23 IYQEKSIGDAVCDL
-37 MAVTDCLTGY
+37 MTVTDCLTGY

-102 VIVNRPARAGNP
+102 VVIHRAARAGKP
-114 SCASQL
+114 DCARQL
-120 GVLWKLELTN
+120 AVLWKLELTN
-130 LLTKTGLPMYTYKSK
+130 LLTKTSLPLYTYKSK
-145 QYIINQIVDHLDKA
+145 QYIIDRIVERLDEA
-159 EIKRHVTY
+159 EIKRHVAY
-167 ELMHRDYAQFD
+167 ELMHRDYALFD
-178 AEDYSL
+178 AKDSSL
-184 HFGGAQETGSRAV
+184 HLGGAQETGDASRAV

-243 TAPRTL
+243 TAPRTP

-341 LNLREIRRETEEE
+341 LNLREIRRETKEE
-354 TLAALEKQEVIEKL
+354 TLAAQEKQEAIEKL

-404 KFPEMSPDVTLFDY
+404 KFPEMSPDVTLFNY

-453 RQEGKSRK
+453 RQEGRSRK

-481 YPAAKVLSVG
+481 YPTAKVLSVD
-491 PGAFRPQLRQKVLG
+491 PAAFRPQLRQKVLG

-527 SKEYLMEQME
+527 SKEYLMEQLE

-560 AAVERE
+560 ATVERE

-574 FGLIGKQKN
+574 FGLIGTLKN
-583 DTEAITFDQLEIN
+583 RTEAITFDQLEIN

-633 HKVRCVQENN
+633 YKVRCVQERN
-643 QGRGAVFAT
+643 QGRGSVFAT

-723 MFSQIAAFH
+723 LFSQIAAFH
-732 AVDNKEGVPRLE
+732 AVDNKEGIPRLE

-756 LQSYMDQLCRRSEEI
+756 LQGYMDQLCQRSEKI
-771 RAKQVGKTAD
+771 RAQQVDKTAD

-799 VKREQPG
+799 VRQEQPS
-806 GESSKVWRCVQQ
+806 GETSKVWRCVQQ
-818 AMEIYQEHNGCSQ
+818 VVETYKEHDGCSQ
-831 IIFCDYSTPKA
+831 IIFCDYSTPKTDIDKIITRDTNDLLA
-842 EKFNIYD
+842 ETY
-849 ELKQEL
+849 
-855 MKQGVPSKEIAF
+855 
-867 IHSCRSE
+867 SCMNRS
-874 AEKVRLFEEV
+874 V
-884 NCGWVRVLLGSTF
+884 
-897 KLGIGA
+897 
-903 NVQTRLKAI
+903 
-912 HHLDVPWRPSD
+912 
-923 MVQREGRI
+923 
-931 LRRGNRYQE
+931 
-940 IKIFRYI
+940 KIFLLTFSIIEHIMTSRIIDIQEWRCNMPRAKFQTLTEQMFYI
-947 AEGSFDSYSW
+947 LLCLKEECYGMDILDRVPAMTQHRVNVGSGTLYN
-957 QLLETK
+957 LLEQFAQAGMIRETK
-963 QRFISQFLSGSE
+963 VERRRRSYILTDHGREMLEREYRRIS
-975 YQRSASDLEENVL
+975 
-988 TYAQVKALAISQP
+988 AQV
-1001 LMKVLAEKENEL
+1001 EDF
-1013 RRLRMLSDNHVRT
+1013 RRIFGED
-1026 QEAQR
+1026 
-1031 QTIAEQEK
+1031 K
-1039 QLAILKEG
+1039 
-1047 LAAAERNASYV
+1047 
-1058 GGISKDGF
+1058 SK
-1066 QAAYKNMKEVL
+1066 
-1077 TEDVILGRAAS
+1077 
-1088 PRELSVLGFGIA
+1088 
-1100 IPGAGQQNTQK
+1100 
-1111 PHIALSRNGTAYPV
+1111 
-1125 EMGPSSAGNARRV
+1125 
-1138 VNFLK
+1138 
-1143 RFHELPKRIGE
+1143 
-1154 QRDECLREIERLKE
+1154 
-1168 LSRETNPYLDHMRS
+1168 
-1182 LEEEIIRI
+1182 
-1190 RSKITEPNGI
+1190 

>member
-23 IYQEKSIGEAVCDL
+23 IYQEKSIGDAVCDL
-37 MAVTDCLTGY
+37 MTVTDCLTGY

-54 NYQRLGRQIK
+54 NYQRLGHQIR
-64 AYDLFFEQNYIVIG
+64 AYDLFFEQNYIVVG
-78 GRHLNT
+78 GQRLNS
-84 AARRLPD
+84 AARRVPAR
-91 HWGIITIQSDQ
+91 WGIITIQSDQ
-102 VIVNRPARAGNP
+102 VVIHRAARAGKP
-114 SCASQL
+114 DCARQL
-120 GVLWKLELTN
+120 AVLWKLELTN
-130 LLTKTGLPMYTYKSK
+130 LLTKTSLPLYTYKSK
-145 QYIINQIVDHLDKA
+145 QYIIDRIVERLDEA
-159 EIKRHVTY
+159 EIKRHVAY
-167 ELMHRDYAQFD
+167 ELMHRDYALFD
-178 AEDYSL
+178 AKDSSL
-184 HFGGAQETGSRAV
+184 HLGGAQETGDGSRAV

-243 TAPRTL
+243 TAPRTP

-481 YPAAKVLSVG
+481 YPAAKVLSVD
-491 PGAFRPQLRQKVLG
+491 PAAFRPQLRQKVLG

-527 SKEYLMEQME
+527 SKEYLMEQLE

-574 FGLIGKQKN
+574 FGLIGTLKN
-583 DTEAITFDQLEIN
+583 RTEAITFDQLEIN

-633 HKVRCVQENN
+633 YKVRCVQEQN
-643 QGRGAVFAT
+643 QGRGVVFAT

-695 ICEIDVDTSKYR
+695 VCEIDVDTSKYR

-799 VKREQPG
+799 VKQEQPG
-806 GESSKVWRCVQQ
+806 GEISKVWRCVRQV
-818 AMEIYQEHNGCSQ
+818 MEIYKEYNGCSQ
-831 IIFCDYSTPKA
+831 IIFCDYSTPKT

-874 AEKVRLFEEV
+874 AEKVRLFEKV
-884 NCGWVRVLLGSTF
+884 NCGAVRVLLGSTF

-1013 RRLRMLSDNHVRT
+1013 RRLQMLSDHHIHT

-1031 QTIAEQEK
+1031 QTIAEQEE
-1039 QLAILKEG
+1039 QLAILKG
-1047 LAAAERNASYV
+1047 RLAATEQNASYV
-1058 GGISKDGF
+1058 GGISEDGF
-1066 QAAYKNMKEVL
+1066 QAAYRNLKAVL
-1077 TEDVILGRAAS
+1077 TEDVILGRTAS
-1088 PRELSVLGFGIA
+1088 PLELSVLGFGIA
-1100 IPGAGQQNTQK
+1100 IPGTEQQNTKK
-1111 PHIALSRNGTAYPV
+1111 PYIVLSRNGADYPL

-1143 RFHELPKRIGE
+1143 RFHELPKHIEE
-1154 QRDECLREIERLKE
+1154 QRDECLKEIERLKK
-1168 LSRETNPYLDHMRS
+1168 LSRETNSYLDNMRS
-1182 LEEEIIRI
+1182 LEEEITRI
-1190 RSKITEPNGI
+1190 RSKII

>member
-912 HHLDVPWRPSD
+912 H
-923 MVQREGRI
+923 
-931 LRRGNRYQE
+931 
-940 IKIFRYI
+940 
-947 AEGSFDSYSW
+947 
-957 QLLETK
+957 
-963 QRFISQFLSGSE
+963 
-975 YQRSASDLEENVL
+975 ASM
-988 TYAQVKALAISQP
+988 ASLA
-1001 LMKVLAEKENEL
+1001 
-1013 RRLRMLSDNHVRT
+1013 
-1026 QEAQR
+1026 
-1031 QTIAEQEK
+1031 
-1039 QLAILKEG
+1039 
-1047 LAAAERNASYV
+1047 
-1058 GGISKDGF
+1058 
-1066 QAAYKNMKEVL
+1066 
-1077 TEDVILGRAAS
+1077 
-1088 PRELSVLGFGIA
+1088 
-1100 IPGAGQQNTQK
+1100 
-1111 PHIALSRNGTAYPV
+1111 
-1125 EMGPSSAGNARRV
+1125 
-1138 VNFLK
+1138 
-1143 RFHELPKRIGE
+1143 
-1154 QRDECLREIERLKE
+1154 
-1168 LSRETNPYLDHMRS
+1168 
-1182 LEEEIIRI
+1182 
-1190 RSKITEPNGI
+1190 

>member
-11 IAYLKATSHEIR
+11 IAYLKAANHEIR
-23 IYQEKSIGEAVCDL
+23 IYQEKSIGNAVCDL
-37 MAVTDCLTGY
+37 MTVTNCLTGY

-54 NYQRLGRQIK
+54 NYQRLDHQIT
-64 AYDLFFEQNYIVIG
+64 AYDRFFEKCYIVVG
-78 GRHLNT
+78 GRHLKSVGQKV
-84 AARRLPD
+84 PG
-91 HWGIITIQSDQ
+91 HWGIITIQSDH
-102 VIVNRPARAGNP
+102 VTVNRPARAGNP
-114 SCASQL
+114 ACDSQL
-120 GVLWKLELTN
+120 RVLWKLELSN
-130 LLTKTGLPMYTYKSK
+130 LLTKAGLPLYTYKSK
-145 QYIINQIVDHLDKA
+145 EYIIGQIVEKLDQA
-159 EIKRHVTY
+159 EIRKHVAY
-167 ELMHRDYAQFD
+167 ELMHRDYTLFNAK
-178 AEDYSL
+178 DYSL
-184 HFGGAQETGSRAV
+184 HFGGAGETEDGPPAI

-202 AEIVDALSEQD
+202 AEIVDTLSEQD

-220 QWIALYAQ
+220 RWIALYAQ
-228 AKELQKNKEDLHRVR
+228 AKELQKSKEDLSRVR
-243 TAPRTL
+243 TAPKTP

-266 SKTIISDFIYFLRTG
+266 SEQIIDDFCYVLRTG
-281 NEAFA
+281 DEKLAERMHWA
-286 ATGKMLKTYV
+286 HKIIR
-296 SYEPMTGYWYV
+296 YEPLTGYWYV
-307 EDKNLWG
+307 EDKQRTAHWYG
-314 RDGVDRKQLEHTY
+314 DRTRLERTY
-327 GLPSYNALYILEAA
+327 GLPNYNALYILEAA
-341 LNLREIRRETEEE
+341 LNLREIRRETKEE
-354 TLAALEKQEVIEKL
+354 TLAAQEKQEAIGKL

-389 IFQGCRAKEYSGREL
+389 IFQDCRAKEYSGREL
-404 KFPEMSPDVTLFDY
+404 KFPEMSPDVTLFHY

-453 RQEGKSRK
+453 RQEGRSRK

-481 YPAAKVLSVG
+481 YPTAKVLPVD
-491 PGAFRPQLRQKVLG
+491 PAAFRPQLRQKVLG

-527 SKEYLMEQME
+527 SKEYLMEQLE

-574 FGLIGKQKN
+574 FGLIGTLKN
-583 DTEAITFDQLEIN
+583 RTEAITFDQLEIN
-596 TLFVDEAHNFKNIP
+596 TLFVDEAHNCKNIP

-633 HKVRCVQENN
+633 YKVRCVQERN

-712 ARFFNLPELSR
+712 AHFFNLPELSR
-723 MFSQIAAFH
+723 LFSQIAAFH

-756 LQSYMDQLCRRSEEI
+756 LQGYMDQLCQRSEKI
-771 RAKQVGKTAD
+771 RAQQLDKTAD

-799 VKREQPG
+799 VKQEQPG

-818 AMEIYQEHNGCSQ
+818 VVEIYKEHNGCSQ
-831 IIFCDYSTPKA
+831 IIFCDYSTPKT

-855 MKQGVPSKEIAF
+855 MKQGVPSEEIAF

-874 AEKVRLFEEV
+874 AEKVQLFEEV
-884 NCGWVRVLLGSTF
+884 NCGVVRVLLGSTF

-975 YQRSASDLEENVL
+975 YQRSTSDLEENVL

-1013 RRLRMLSDNHVRT
+1013 RRLQMLSDHHIHT

-1031 QTIAEQEK
+1031 QTIVEQEK
-1039 QLAILKEG
+1039 QLTILKGRLTATEQ
-1047 LAAAERNASYV
+1047 NASYV
-1058 GGISKDGF
+1058 GGISEDGF
-1066 QAAYKNMKEVL
+1066 QAAYKNMKAIL
-1077 TEDVILGRAAS
+1077 TEDVILGGAAS
-1088 PRELSVLGFGIA
+1088 PLELSVLGFGIA
-1100 IPGAGQQNTQK
+1100 IPGAGQQNAKK
-1111 PHIALSRNGTAYPV
+1111 PYIVLSRNGAGYPI

-1168 LSRETNPYLDHMRS
+1168 LSRETNPYLENMRS
-1182 LEEEIIRI
+1182 LEEEITRI
-1190 RSKITEPNGI
+1190 RSKII

>member
-11 IAYLKATSHEIR
+11 IAYLKAANREIR
-23 IYQEKSIGEAVCDL
+23 IYQEKSIGDAVCDL
-37 MAVTDCLTGY
+37 MTVTSGLTGY

-54 NYQRLGRQIK
+54 NYQRLDHQIT
-64 AYDLFFEQNYIVIG
+64 AYDRFFEKCYIVVG
-78 GRHLNT
+78 GRHLKS
-84 AARRLPD
+84 AGQKVPD
-91 HWGIITIQSDQ
+91 HWGIITIQSDR
-102 VIVNRPARAGNP
+102 VIVNRAARAGTPN
-114 SCASQL
+114 CASQL
-120 GVLWKLELTN
+120 SVLWKLELTN
-130 LLTKTGLPMYTYKSK
+130 LLTKTGLPLYTYKSK
-145 QYIINQIVDHLDKA
+145 QYIIGQIVKHLDQA
-159 EIKRHVTY
+159 EIKRHVAY
-167 ELMHRDYAQFD
+167 ELMHRDYKLFNAT
-178 AEDYSL
+178 DYSL
-184 HFGGAQETGSRAV
+184 HFGGGQAEDATEAV

-202 AEIVDALSEQD
+202 AEIVDALSEQNLE
-213 FGEMTLD
+213 EMTLD
-220 QWIALYAQ
+220 HWIALYAQ
-228 AKELQKNKEDLHRVR
+228 AKELQKSKEDLSRVR
-243 TAPRTL
+243 AAPRPP
-249 HDIPYTDI
+249 HNIPYTDI

-266 SKTIISDFIYFLRTG
+266 SEWIIDDFTYFLRFG
-281 NEAFA
+281 KEASESKRSS
-286 ATGKMLKTYV
+286 TRRHV
-296 SYEPMTGYWYV
+296 SYEPLTGYWHV
-307 EDKNLWG
+307 EDKRCGYWNA
-314 RDGVDRKQLEHTY
+314 DRTRIESVY

-341 LNLREIRRETEEE
+341 LNLREIRRETEAE
-354 TLAALEKQEVIEKL
+354 TLAALEKQESIEKL

-377 DRRWEI
+377 DRCWEI
-383 EEAYNR
+383 EEAYNKL
-389 IFQGCRAKEYSGREL
+389 FQDCRAKEYSGREL
-404 KFPEMSPDVTLFDY
+404 KFPEMSPDVALFDY

-481 YPAAKVLSVG
+481 YPAAKVLSVD
-491 PGAFRPQLRQKVLG
+491 PAAFKPQLRQKVLG
-505 QIQRGDYD
+505 QIRRGDYD

-527 SKEYLMEQME
+527 SEEYLTEQLGQ
-537 RKLRE
+537 KLRE

-547 PGSWKER
+547 PKG
-554 YFPGTG
+554 YFTGTR
-560 AAVERE
+560 AAVDRE
-566 KAYLKKQI
+566 KEYLKKQI
-574 FGLIGKQKN
+574 FGLIGTLE
-583 DTEAITFDQLEIN
+583 DTETITFDQLEIN

-633 HKVRCVQENN
+633 HKVRCVQESD
-643 QGRGAVFAT
+643 QGRGVVFAT

-723 MFSQIAAFH
+723 LFSQIAAFH
-732 AVDNKEGVPRLE
+732 AVDDKEGIPQLE
-744 RYSDVILPRNAA
+744 RCSDVILPHNAA
-756 LQSYMDQLCRRSEEI
+756 LQGYMDQLCLRSEKI
-771 RAKQVGKTAD
+771 RARQTDKTAD
-781 NMLKVSTDGRKAA
+781 NMLKVSTDGIKAA

-799 VKREQPG
+799 VRWEQPG
-806 GESSKVWRCVQQ
+806 GESSKVQRCVQQ
-818 AMEIYQEHNGCSQ
+818 VVEIYREHDGCSQ

-855 MKQGVPSKEIAF
+855 MKQGIPPKEIAF

-874 AEKVRLFEEV
+874 AEKVRLFEKV
-884 NCGWVRVLLGSTF
+884 NRGAVRVLLGSTF

-931 LRRGNRYQE
+931 LRRGNQYQE

-1013 RRLRMLSDNHVRT
+1013 RRLQMLSDNHVRT

-1031 QTIAEQEK
+1031 QTIAEQEE
-1039 QLAILKEG
+1039 QLAHLNAR
-1047 LAAAERNASYV
+1047 LAAAERNVCHV
-1058 GGISKDGF
+1058 GGISEDGF
-1066 QAAYKNMKEVL
+1066 QAVYRNVKAIL
-1077 TEDVILGRAAS
+1077 TEDVILGRTAS
-1088 PRELSVLGFGIA
+1088 PPELSVLGFEIA
-1100 IPGAGQQNTQK
+1100 IPDVEQQNAKK
-1111 PHIALSRNGTAYPV
+1111 PYIVLSRNEADYPV
-1125 EMGPSSAGNARRV
+1125 GMGSSSAGNARRV

-1143 RFHELPKRIGE
+1143 RLHEIPKRIGE
-1154 QRDECLREIERLKE
+1154 QRDECQREIGRLKE

-1182 LEEEIIRI
+1182 LEKEIVRI
-1190 RSKITEPNGI
+1190 RSKII

>member
-11 IAYLKATSHEIR
+11 IAYLKATNREIR
-23 IYQEKSIGEAVCDL
+23 IYQEKSIGDAVCDL
-37 MAVTDCLTGY
+37 MTVTNCLTGY

-54 NYQRLGRQIK
+54 NYQRLAHQIT
-64 AYDLFFEQNYIVIG
+64 AYDRFFEKCYIVVG
-78 GRHLNT
+78 GCHLKS
-84 AARRLPD
+84 AGQKVPD
-91 HWGIITIQSDQ
+91 HWGIITIQSDH
-102 VIVNRPARAGNP
+102 VIVNRAAHAGDPA
-114 SCASQL
+114 CASQL
-120 GVLWKLELTN
+120 SILWKLELTN
-130 LLTKTGLPMYTYKSK
+130 LLTKTGLPLYTYKSK
-145 QYIINQIVDHLDKA
+145 QYIIGQIVKHLEKA
-159 EIKRHVTY
+159 EIKRHVAY
-167 ELMHRDYAQFD
+167 ELMHRDYTLFNAK
-178 AEDYSL
+178 DYSL
-184 HFGGAQETGSRAV
+184 HFGGRQAEDATKTV

-220 QWIALYAQ
+220 HWIALYAQ
-228 AKELQKNKEDLHRVR
+228 AKELQKSKEDLSRAR
-243 TAPRTL
+243 AAPRTP

-266 SKTIISDFIYFLRTG
+266 SEWIIDDFSYVLRTG
-281 NEAFA
+281 DETLADKRHWA
-286 ATGKMLKTYV
+286 HKQV
-296 SYEPMTGYWYV
+296 SYEPLTGYWYV
-307 EDKNLWG
+307 GAKQHTSRWYGDKT
-314 RDGVDRKQLEHTY
+314 RLERTY
-327 GLPSYNALYILEAA
+327 GLPSYNALYILEAT

-354 TLAALEKQEVIEKL
+354 ALAALEKQEAIEKL

-383 EEAYNR
+383 EEAYNKL
-389 IFQGCRAKEYSGREL
+389 FQDCHAKEYSGREL

-481 YPAAKVLSVG
+481 YPAAKVLSVD
-491 PGAFRPQLRQKVLG
+491 PAAFKPQLRQKVLG

-527 SKEYLMEQME
+527 SEECLMEQMKQ
-537 RKLRE
+537 KLDE
-542 LDASL
+542 LDASVSGMRGE
-547 PGSWKER
+547 PGI
-554 YFPGTG
+554 G
-560 AAVERE
+560 AAVDRE
-566 KAYLKKQI
+566 KDYLKKQI
-574 FGLIGKQKN
+574 FGLISTLE
-583 DTEAITFDQLEIN
+583 DYTETITFDRLEIN

-633 HKVRCVQENN
+633 HKVRCVQESN
-643 QGRGAVFAT
+643 QGRGVVFAT

-667 MYLQYDKMK
+667 MYLQYDKMR

-695 ICEIDVDTSKYR
+695 VCEIDVDTSKYR

-723 MFSQIAAFH
+723 LFSQIAAFH
-732 AVDNKEGVPRLE
+732 AVDDKEGIPRLE

-756 LQSYMDQLCRRSEEI
+756 LQGYMDQLCQRSEKI
-771 RAKQVGKTAD
+771 RAREVDKTTD

-818 AMEIYQEHNGCSQ
+818 VVEIYRKHDGCSQ
-831 IIFCDYSTPKA
+831 IIFCDYSTPKP

-855 MKQGVPSKEIAF
+855 LKQGVPPKEIAF
-867 IHSCRSE
+867 IHGCRSE
-874 AEKVRLFEEV
+874 AEKVRLFEQV
-884 NCGWVRVLLGSTF
+884 NCGTVRVLLGSTF

-947 AEGSFDSYSW
+947 TEGSFDAYSW

-1013 RRLRMLSDNHVRT
+1013 RRLRMLSNNYVRT

-1039 QLAILKEG
+1039 QLTILKKRLTATEQ
-1047 LAAAERNASYV
+1047 NVSYV
-1058 GGISKDGF
+1058 NGISEDGF
-1066 QAAYKNMKEVL
+1066 QAAYRNVKAIL
-1077 TEDVILGRAAS
+1077 TEDVILCRTAS
-1088 PRELSVLGFGIA
+1088 PPELSVLGFRIA
-1100 IPGAGQQNTQK
+1100 IPGAERQNAKK
-1111 PHIALSRNGTAYPV
+1111 PYIVLSRNGADYPV
-1125 EMGPSSAGNARRV
+1125 DMGPSSAGNARRA

-1143 RFHELPKRIGE
+1143 RFHELPKRIRE
-1154 QRDECLREIERLKE
+1154 QRDECLRKIQRLKE

-1190 RSKITEPNGI
+1190 RSKII

>member
-11 IAYLKATSHEIR
+11 IAYLRATNREIR
-23 IYQEKSIGEAVCDL
+23 IYQEKSIGDAVCDL
-37 MAVTDCLTGY
+37 MSVTDCLTGY

-64 AYDLFFEQNYIVIG
+64 AYDRFFEQCYIVVG
-78 GRHLNT
+78 GRHLQSAERKVPSN
-84 AARRLPD
+84 
-91 HWGIITIQSDQ
+91 WGIITIQSDH
-102 VIVNRPARAGNP
+102 VIVNRPAHAGNP
-114 SCASQL
+114 DCASQL
-120 GVLWKLELTN
+120 GALWKLELTN
-130 LLTKTGLPMYTYKSK
+130 LLIKTGLPLYTYKSK
-145 QYIINQIVDHLDKA
+145 QYIIDQIVQLVDHA
-159 EIKRHVTY
+159 EIKRHVAY
-167 ELMHRDYAQFD
+167 ELMCRDYAQFD
-178 AEDYSL
+178 AKDYSL
-184 HFGGAQETGSRAV
+184 HFGGAKGTGGSPITV
-197 SGLPA
+197 NGLPA
-202 AEIVDALSEQD
+202 AEIVDALSEQN
-213 FGEMTLD
+213 FGQMTLD

-228 AKELQKNKEDLHRVR
+228 AKELQRSKEKEERCLVQAQA
-243 TAPRTL
+243 APRTP
-249 HDIPYTDI
+249 HDIPYTEI

-266 SKTIISDFIYFLRTG
+266 REGIINDFTYFLRTG

-286 ATGKMLKTYV
+286 GKDDSARKYV
-296 SYEPMTGYWYV
+296 SYEPLTGYWHV
-307 EDKNLWG
+307 EDKQCTYRNADKT
-314 RDGVDRKQLEHTY
+314 RVRSTY
-327 GLPSYNALYILEAA
+327 GLPDYNALYILEAA
-341 LNLREIRRETEEE
+341 LNLREIRRETEEK
-354 TLAALEKQEVIEKL
+354 TVAALEKQEAIEKL

-383 EEAYNR
+383 EEAYNKL
-389 IFQGCRAKEYSGREL
+389 FQGCRAKEYSGREL
-404 KFPEMSPDVTLFDY
+404 NFPEMSPDVTLFDY

-481 YPAAKVLSVG
+481 YPAAKVLSVD
-491 PGAFRPQLRQKVLG
+491 PAAFRPQLRQKVLG

-527 SKEYLMEQME
+527 SEECLMEQLE
-537 RKLRE
+537 WKLGE

-547 PGSWKER
+547 REIRYSPGIGR
-554 YFPGTG
+554 
-560 AAVERE
+560 ALERE
-566 KAYLKKQI
+566 KVYIKKQI
-574 FGLIGKQKN
+574 FDLISTLEGY
-583 DTEAITFDQLEIN
+583 TETVPLTFDQLEIN

-610 LRSNLK
+610 LRSNLRK
-616 GISGVNITGS
+616 ISGINITGS
-626 KKCLEML
+626 QKCLEML
-633 HKVRCVQENN
+633 HKARYVQESN
-643 QGRGAVFAT
+643 QGRGVVFAT
-652 GTPLCNSISDAYAMQ
+652 GTPLCNSISDTYAMQ

-695 ICEIDVDTSKYR
+695 VCAIDVDTSKYR

-723 MFSQIAAFH
+723 LFSQIAAFH
-732 AVDNKEGVPRLE
+732 AVDDKEGVPRLE
-744 RYSDVILPRNAA
+744 RYSDVILSRNSA
-756 LQSYMDQLCRRSEEI
+756 LQSYMDQLCQRSEKI
-771 RAKQVGKTAD
+771 RARKVDRTVD

-799 VKREQPG
+799 VRQNQPAR
-806 GESSKVWRCVQQ
+806 ESSKVWRCVQQ
-818 AMEIYQEHNGCSQ
+818 VVETYKEHDGCSQ
-831 IIFCDYSTPKA
+831 IIFCDYSTPKT

-855 MKQGVPSKEIAF
+855 MRQGVPSKEIAF

-884 NCGWVRVLLGSTF
+884 NRGAVRVLLGSTF

-931 LRRGNRYQE
+931 LRRGNQYQE

-1013 RRLRMLSDNHVRT
+1013 RRLRLLSNNYVHT
-1026 QEAQR
+1026 QEAHR
-1031 QTIAEQEK
+1031 QTITEQEK
-1039 QLAILKEG
+1039 QLTILKER
-1047 LAAAERNASYV
+1047 LAATERNISYV
-1058 GGISKDGF
+1058 GGISEDDF
-1066 QAAYKNMKEVL
+1066 QTAYQNVKGVL
-1077 TEDVILGRAAS
+1077 TEDVILGRTAS
-1088 PRELSVLGFGIA
+1088 PPELSVLGFGIA
-1100 IPGAGQQNTQK
+1100 IPGVEQQNAKK
-1111 PHIALSRNGTAYPV
+1111 PYIVLSRNGADYPID
-1125 EMGPSSAGNARRV
+1125 MGPSTTGNARRV
-1138 VNFLK
+1138 LNFLK
-1143 RFHELPKRIGE
+1143 WFHELPKRIGE

-1168 LSRETNPYLDHMRS
+1168 LSRETNPYLDQMRS
-1182 LEEEIIRI
+1182 LEEEIIKI
-1190 RSKITEPNGI
+1190 RSKIT

>member
-11 IAYLKATSHEIR
+11 IAYLKATNREIR
-23 IYQEKSIGEAVCDL
+23 IYQEKSIGDAVCDL
-37 MAVTDCLTGY
+37 MTVTNCLTGY

-54 NYQRLGRQIK
+54 NYQRLNHQIT
-64 AYDLFFEQNYIVIG
+64 AYDRFFEKCYIVVG
-78 GRHLNT
+78 GRHLKS
-84 AARRLPD
+84 ADQKVPG
-91 HWGIITIQSDQ
+91 HWGIITIQSDH
-102 VIVNRPARAGNP
+102 VTVNRPARAGNP
-114 SCASQL
+114 SGDSQL
-120 GVLWKLELTN
+120 RVLWKLELSN
-130 LLTKTGLPMYTYKSK
+130 LLTKAGLPLYTYKSK
-145 QYIINQIVDHLDKA
+145 QYIIGQIVEKLDQA
-159 EIKRHVTY
+159 EIRKHVAY
-167 ELMHRDYAQFD
+167 ELMHRDYALFD
-178 AEDYSL
+178 AKDYSL
-184 HFGGAQETGSRAV
+184 HFGGAEETEDGSPAV

-202 AEIVDALSEQD
+202 AEIVDTLSEQD

-220 QWIALYAQ
+220 RWIALYAQ
-228 AKELQKNKEDLHRVR
+228 AKELQKSKEDLSRVR
-243 TAPRTL
+243 TAPRAP

-266 SKTIISDFIYFLRTG
+266 SEEIISDFTYFLCTG
-281 NEAFA
+281 NETFA
-286 ATGKMLKTYV
+286 AKGNMPQKHV
-296 SYEPMTGYWYV
+296 SYEPLTGYWYV
-307 EDKNLWG
+307 KNKQRG
-314 RDGVDRKQLEHTY
+314 YGDRTRLERTY
-327 GLPSYNALYILEAA
+327 GLPNYNALYILEAA
-341 LNLREIRRETEEE
+341 LNLREIRRETKEE
-354 TLAALEKQEVIEKL
+354 TLAAQEKQEAIEKL

-383 EEAYNR
+383 EEAYNK
-389 IFQGCRAKEYSGREL
+389 IFQDCRAKEYSGREL
-404 KFPEMSPDVTLFDY
+404 KFPEMSPDITLFDY

-453 RQEGKSRK
+453 RQEGRSRK

-481 YPAAKVLSVG
+481 YPAAKVLSVD
-491 PGAFRPQLRQKVLG
+491 PAAFRPQLRQKVLG

-527 SKEYLMEQME
+527 SKEYLMEQMA

-554 YFPGTG
+554 YFLGTS

-574 FGLIGKQKN
+574 FGLIGTPE
-583 DTEAITFDQLEIN
+583 DYTEAITFDQLEIN

-626 KKCLEML
+626 KKCLKTL
-633 HKVRCVQENN
+633 YKVRCVQEHN

-712 ARFFNLPELSR
+712 AHFFNLPELSR
-723 MFSQIAAFH
+723 LFSQIAAFH
-732 AVDNKEGVPRLE
+732 AVDDKKGIPRLE
-744 RYSDVILPRNAA
+744 RYSDVILSRNAA
-756 LQSYMDQLCRRSEEI
+756 LQGYMDQLCQRSERI
-771 RAKQVGKTAD
+771 RAQQVDKAAD

-799 VKREQPG
+799 VKQEQPG

-818 AMEIYQEHNGCSQ
+818 VMEIYKEHNGCSQ
-831 IIFCDYSTPKA
+831 IIFCDYSTPKT

-849 ELKQEL
+849 ELRQEL
-855 MKQGVPSKEIAF
+855 MKQGIPSKKIAF

-874 AEKVRLFEEV
+874 AEKVQLFEEV
-884 NCGWVRVLLGSTF
+884 NCGVVRVLLGSTF
-897 KLGIGA
+897 KLGTGA

-931 LRRGNRYQE
+931 LRRGNWYQE

-947 AEGSFDSYSW
+947 VEGSFDSYSW

-1031 QTIAEQEK
+1031 QTIVEQEK
-1039 QLAILKEG
+1039 YLTHLNAR
-1047 LAAAERNASYV
+1047 LAATERNASYV
-1058 GGISKDGF
+1058 GGISEDGF
-1066 QAAYKNMKEVL
+1066 QAAYRNVKTML
-1077 TEDVILGRAAS
+1077 TEDVILGRTAS
-1088 PRELSVLGFGIA
+1088 PTELSVLGFGIVL
-1100 IPGAGQQNTQK
+1100 PGAGQQNAQK
-1111 PHIALSRNGTAYPV
+1111 PYIVLSRNGVDYPI
-1125 EMGPSSAGNARRV
+1125 EMGPSSVGNARRV

-1143 RFHELPKRIGE
+1143 RFHELPKRIEE

-1168 LSRETNPYLDHMRS
+1168 LSRETNPYLDNMRS
-1182 LEEEIIRI
+1182 LEEEIIQI
-1190 RSKITEPNGI
+1190 RTKIV

>member
-11 IAYLKATSHEIR
+11 IAYLKAANREVR
-23 IYQEKSIGEAVCDL
+23 IYQEKSIGGAVCDL
-37 MAVTDCLTGY
+37 MTVTDCLTGY

-54 NYQRLGRQIK
+54 NYQRLDHQIT
-64 AYDLFFEQNYIVIG
+64 AYDRFFEKCYIVVG
-78 GRHLNT
+78 SRHLKSVGQKVPG
-84 AARRLPD
+84 R
-91 HWGIITIQSDQ
+91 WGIITIQSDQ
-102 VIVNRPARAGNP
+102 VTVNRAARAGKPTCNR
-114 SCASQL
+114 QL
-120 GVLWKLELTN
+120 GVLWKLELSN
-130 LLTKTGLPMYTYKSK
+130 LLTKAGLPPYTYKSK
-145 QYIINQIVDHLDKA
+145 QYIIDRIVEHLDEA
-159 EIKRHVTY
+159 EIKRHVAY
-167 ELMHRDYAQFD
+167 ELMHRDYALFD
-178 AEDYSL
+178 AKDYSL
-184 HFGGAQETGSRAV
+184 HFNAAQTEDAASTI

-202 AEIVDALSEQD
+202 AEIVDTLSEQD
-213 FGEMTLD
+213 FEEMTLD
-220 QWIALYAQ
+220 RWIALYTQ
-228 AKELQKNKEDLHRVR
+228 AKELQKSKEDLNRER

-249 HDIPYTDI
+249 PNIPYTDI

-266 SKTIISDFIYFLRTG
+266 SRKIIDDFCYVLRTG
-281 NEAFA
+281 DEKFA
-286 ATGKMLKTYV
+286 ERRHWAHRII
-296 SYEPMTGYWYV
+296 SYEPLTGYWYV
-307 EDKNLWG
+307 EDKHRTAYWYG
-314 RDGVDRKQLEHTY
+314 DKTRLERTY
-327 GLPSYNALYILEAA
+327 GLPSYNALYILEAT
-341 LNLREIRRETEEE
+341 LNLREIRRKTKAE
-354 TLAALEKQEVIEKL
+354 TLAALEKQEAIENL

-383 EEAYNR
+383 EDAYNKL
-389 IFQGCRAKEYSGREL
+389 FQSCHAKEYSGREL

-418 QKDAVMRVISEKNT
+418 QKDAVMRVILEKNT

-453 RQEGKSRK
+453 RQEGRSRK

-481 YPAAKVLSVG
+481 YPAAKVLAVD
-491 PGAFRPQLRQKVLG
+491 PAAFRPQLRQKVLG

-513 GIIMAY
+513 GVIMAY

-527 SKEYLMEQME
+527 SEKYLMEQME

-547 PGSWKER
+547 PGR
-554 YFPGTG
+554 NPGIYFPGIG
-560 AAVERE
+560 ASVKRERD
-566 KAYLKKQI
+566 YLKKQI
-574 FGLIGKQKN
+574 FDLISTLE
-583 DTEAITFDQLEIN
+583 DYTEAITFDQLEIN

-610 LRSNLK
+610 LQSNLR

-626 KKCLEML
+626 QKCLEML
-633 HKVRCVQENN
+633 HKVWCVQENN
-643 QGRGAVFAT
+643 QGRGVVFAT

-667 MYLQYDKMK
+667 MYLQYDEMK
-676 ETHLD
+676 EMYLD

-688 SFAKPER
+688 SFAKPEWR
-695 ICEIDVDTSKYR
+695 CEIDVDTSKYR
-707 FVLRF
+707 FVRRF

-723 MFSQIAAFH
+723 LFSQIAAFH
-732 AVDNKEGVPRLE
+732 AVDDKEGIPRLE
-744 RYSDVILPRNAA
+744 RYGDVILPRNAA
-756 LQSYMDQLCRRSEEI
+756 LQSYMDQLCLRSEEI
-771 RAKQVGKTAD
+771 RAHQVDKTKD

-799 VKREQPG
+799 VNQEQPG
-806 GESSKVWRCVQQ
+806 GEISKVWRCVQQ
-818 AMEIYQEHNGCSQ
+818 VTEIYKEYNGCSQ

-842 EKFNIYD
+842 EQFNIYN

-855 MKQGVPSKEIAF
+855 MKQGIPYKEIAF

-874 AEKVRLFEEV
+874 AEKVQLFEEV
-884 NCGWVRVLLGSTF
+884 NCGVVRVLLGSTF

-903 NVQTRLKAI
+903 NVQTQLKAI

-1013 RRLRMLSDNHVRT
+1013 RRLQILSDNHVHT

-1031 QTIAEQEK
+1031 QTIAEQEE
-1039 QLAILKEG
+1039 QLTILKG
-1047 LAAAERNASYV
+1047 RLAATEQNASYV
-1058 GGISKDGF
+1058 GGISEDGF
-1066 QAAYKNMKEVL
+1066 QAAYRNVKAVL
-1077 TEDVILGRAAS
+1077 TEDVILGRTAS
-1088 PRELSVLGFGIA
+1088 PLELSVLGFGIA
-1100 IPGAGQQNTQK
+1100 IPGAEQQNAQK
-1111 PHIALSRNGTAYPV
+1111 PYIVLSRNGADYPI
-1125 EMGPSSAGNARRV
+1125 EMGPSSAGNARRM

-1143 RFHELPKRIGE
+1143 RFHKLPKRIAE

-1168 LSRETNPYLDHMRS
+1168 LSRETNPYLDNVRS
-1182 LEEEIIRI
+1182 LEEEIIQI
-1190 RSKITEPNGI
+1190 RSKIT

>member
-11 IAYLKATSHEIR
+11 IAYLKAANHEIR
-23 IYQEKSIGEAVCDL
+23 IYQEKSIGNAVCDL
-37 MAVTDCLTGY
+37 MTVTNCLTGY

-54 NYQRLGRQIK
+54 NYQRLDHQIT
-64 AYDLFFEQNYIVIG
+64 AYDRFFEKCYIVVG
-78 GRHLNT
+78 GRHLKSVGQKV
-84 AARRLPD
+84 PG
-91 HWGIITIQSDQ
+91 HWGIITIQSDH
-102 VIVNRPARAGNP
+102 VTVNRPARAGNP
-114 SCASQL
+114 ACDSQL
-120 GVLWKLELTN
+120 RVLWKLELSN
-130 LLTKTGLPMYTYKSK
+130 LLTKAGLPLYTYKSK
-145 QYIINQIVDHLDKA
+145 EYIIGQIVEKLDQA
-159 EIKRHVTY
+159 EIRKHVAY
-167 ELMHRDYAQFD
+167 ELMHRDYTLFNAK
-178 AEDYSL
+178 DYSL
-184 HFGGAQETGSRAV
+184 HFGGAGETEDGPPAI

-202 AEIVDALSEQD
+202 AEIVDTLSEQD

-220 QWIALYAQ
+220 RWIALYAQ
-228 AKELQKNKEDLHRVR
+228 AKELQKSKEDLSRVR
-243 TAPRTL
+243 TAPRAP

-266 SKTIISDFIYFLRTG
+266 SEQIIDDFCYVLRTG
-281 NEAFA
+281 DEKLAERMHWA
-286 ATGKMLKTYV
+286 HKIIR
-296 SYEPMTGYWYV
+296 YEPLTGYWYV
-307 EDKNLWG
+307 EDKQRTAHWYG
-314 RDGVDRKQLEHTY
+314 DRTRLERTY

-341 LNLREIRRETEEE
+341 LNLREIRRETKEE
-354 TLAALEKQEVIEKL
+354 TLAAQEKQEAIEKL

-383 EEAYNR
+383 EEAYNK
-389 IFQGCRAKEYSGREL
+389 IFQDCRAKEYSGREL
-404 KFPEMSPDVTLFDY
+404 KFPEMSPDVTLFNY

-453 RQEGKSRK
+453 RQEGRSRK

-481 YPAAKVLSVG
+481 YPAAKVLSVD
-491 PGAFRPQLRQKVLG
+491 PAAFRPQLRQKVLG

-527 SKEYLMEQME
+527 SKEYLMEQLE

-547 PGSWKER
+547 PGSRKGL
-554 YFPGTG
+554 YFPGTS

-574 FGLIGKQKN
+574 FGLIGTLKN
-583 DTEAITFDQLEIN
+583 RTEAITFDQLEIN

-616 GISGVNITGS
+616 GISGINITGS

-633 HKVRCVQENN
+633 HKVRCVQERN

-723 MFSQIAAFH
+723 LFSQIAAFH
-732 AVDNKEGVPRLE
+732 AVDNKVGVPQLE

-756 LQSYMDQLCRRSEEI
+756 LQGYMDQLCQRSEKI
-771 RAKQVGKTAD
+771 RAQQVDKTAD

-799 VKREQPG
+799 VKQEQPG

-818 AMEIYQEHNGCSQ
+818 VVEIYKEHNGCSQ
-831 IIFCDYSTPKA
+831 IIFCDYSTPKT

-855 MKQGVPSKEIAF
+855 MKQGVPSEEIAF

-874 AEKVRLFEEV
+874 AEKVQLFEEV
-884 NCGWVRVLLGSTF
+884 NCGVVRVLLGSTF

-1031 QTIAEQEK
+1031 QTIAVQEK
-1039 QLAILKEG
+1039 QLTVLKG
-1047 LAAAERNASYV
+1047 RLAAAEQDASYV
-1058 GGISKDGF
+1058 GGISEDGF
-1066 QAAYKNMKEVL
+1066 QAAYKNMKAIL
-1077 TEDVILGRAAS
+1077 TEDVILGGAAS
-1088 PRELSVLGFGIA
+1088 PLELSVLGFGIA
-1100 IPGAGQQNTQK
+1100 IPGAGQQNAKK
-1111 PHIALSRNGTAYPV
+1111 PYIVLSRNGAGYPI

-1168 LSRETNPYLDHMRS
+1168 LSRETNPYLENMRS
-1182 LEEEIIRI
+1182 LEEDITRI
-1190 RSKITEPNGI
+1190 RSKII

>member
-1 MNAQEIKNIL
+1 
-11 IAYLKATSHEIR
+11 
-23 IYQEKSIGEAVCDL
+23 
-37 MAVTDCLTGY
+37 MA
-47 EIKSDLD
+47 
-54 NYQRLGRQIK
+54 
-64 AYDLFFEQNYIVIG
+64 
-78 GRHLNT
+78 
-84 AARRLPD
+84 
-91 HWGIITIQSDQ
+91 
-102 VIVNRPARAGNP
+102 
-114 SCASQL
+114 
-120 GVLWKLELTN
+120 
-130 LLTKTGLPMYTYKSK
+130 
-145 QYIINQIVDHLDKA
+145 
-159 EIKRHVTY
+159 Y
-167 ELMHRDYAQFD
+167 ELMHRDYALFD
-178 AEDYSL
+178 AKDYSL
-184 HFGGAQETGSRAV
+184 HFGGAEETGDGSPAV

-213 FGEMTLD
+213 FKEMTLD
-220 QWIALYAQ
+220 RWIALYAQ
-228 AKELQKNKEDLHRVR
+228 AKELQKSKEDLSRVR
-243 TAPRTL
+243 TAPRAP

-266 SKTIISDFIYFLRTG
+266 SEQIIDDFCYVLRTG
-281 NEAFA
+281 DEKLVERMHWAH
-286 ATGKMLKTYV
+286 KII
-296 SYEPMTGYWYV
+296 SYEPLTGYWYV
-307 EDKNLWG
+307 ADKQRTAYWYG
-314 RDGVDRKQLEHTY
+314 DKTRLERTY
-327 GLPSYNALYILEAA
+327 GLPSYNALYILEAT
-341 LNLREIRRETEEE
+341 LNLREIRRKTKAE
-354 TLAALEKQEVIEKL
+354 TLAALEKQEAIENL
-368 FKEWVWQDE
+368 FKEWVWRDE

-383 EEAYNR
+383 EEAYNK

-404 KFPEMSPDVTLFDY
+404 KFPEMSPDVTLLDY

-453 RQEGKSRK
+453 RQKGRSRK

-481 YPAAKVLSVG
+481 YPAAKVLSVD
-491 PGAFRPQLRQKVLG
+491 PAAFRPQLRQKVLG

-527 SKEYLMEQME
+527 SEKYLMEQME

-547 PGSWKER
+547 PGR
-554 YFPGTG
+554 NPGIHFPGIG
-560 AAVERE
+560 ASVKRERD
-566 KAYLKKQI
+566 YLKKQI
-574 FGLIGKQKN
+574 FDLISTLE
-583 DTEAITFDQLEIN
+583 DYTEAITFDQLEIN

-610 LRSNLK
+610 LQSNLR

-626 KKCLEML
+626 QKCLEML

-643 QGRGAVFAT
+643 QGRGVVFAT
-652 GTPLCNSISDAYAMQ
+652 GTPLCNSISDTYAMQ
-667 MYLQYDKMK
+667 MYLQYDEMK
-676 ETHLD
+676 EVHLD
-681 RFDNWVK
+681 HFDNWVK

-695 ICEIDVDTSKYR
+695 VCEIDVDTSKYR

-732 AVDNKEGVPRLE
+732 AVDNKEGIPRLE

-756 LQSYMDQLCRRSEEI
+756 LQSYMDQLCLRSEEI
-771 RAKQVGKTAD
+771 REWRVDKTKD

-799 VKREQPG
+799 VNQEQPG
-806 GESSKVWRCVQQ
+806 GEISKVWRCVQQ
-818 AMEIYQEHNGCSQ
+818 VMGIYKEYNGCSQ

-855 MKQGVPSKEIAF
+855 MKHGVPSKEIAF

-874 AEKVRLFEEV
+874 AEKVQLFEEV
-884 NCGWVRVLLGSTF
+884 NCGMVRVLLGSTF

-903 NVQTRLKAI
+903 NVQTQLKAI

-1013 RRLRMLSDNHVRT
+1013 RRLQMLSNHHIHT

-1031 QTIAEQEK
+1031 QAIAEQEE
-1039 QLAILKEG
+1039 QLAILKG
-1047 LAAAERNASYV
+1047 RLAATEQNASYV
-1058 GGISKDGF
+1058 GGISEDGF
-1066 QAAYKNMKEVL
+1066 QAAYRTVKAVL
-1077 TEDVILGRAAS
+1077 TEDVVLGRTAS
-1088 PRELSVLGFGIA
+1088 PLELSVLGFGIA
-1100 IPGAGQQNTQK
+1100 IPGAGEQNAKK
-1111 PHIALSRNGTAYPV
+1111 PYIVLSRNGADYPL

-1143 RFHELPKRIGE
+1143 RFHELPKRIEE

-1168 LSRETNPYLDHMRS
+1168 LSRETNPYLDDMRS
-1182 LEEEIIRI
+1182 LEEEITRI
-1190 RSKITEPNGI
+1190 RSKII

>member
-1 MNAQEIKNIL
+1 MAQ
-11 IAYLKATSHEIR
+11 AEIR
-23 IYQEKSIGEAVCDL
+23 
-37 MAVTDCLTGY
+37 
-47 EIKSDLD
+47 
-54 NYQRLGRQIK
+54 
-64 AYDLFFEQNYIVIG
+64 
-78 GRHLNT
+78 
-84 AARRLPD
+84 
-91 HWGIITIQSDQ
+91 
-102 VIVNRPARAGNP
+102 
-114 SCASQL
+114 
-120 GVLWKLELTN
+120 
-130 LLTKTGLPMYTYKSK
+130 
-145 QYIINQIVDHLDKA
+145 
-159 EIKRHVTY
+159 RHVAY
-167 ELMHRDYAQFD
+167 ELMHRDYALFD
-178 AEDYSL
+178 AKDYSL
-184 HFGGAQETGSRAV
+184 HFGGAEETGDGSPAV

-213 FGEMTLD
+213 FKEMTLD
-220 QWIALYAQ
+220 RWIALYAQ
-228 AKELQKNKEDLHRVR
+228 AKELQKSKEDLSRVR
-243 TAPRTL
+243 TAPRAP

-266 SKTIISDFIYFLRTG
+266 SEQIIDDFCYVLRTG
-281 NEAFA
+281 DEKLVERMHWAH
-286 ATGKMLKTYV
+286 KII
-296 SYEPMTGYWYV
+296 SYEPLTGYWYV
-307 EDKNLWG
+307 ADKQRTAYWYG
-314 RDGVDRKQLEHTY
+314 DKTRLERTY
-327 GLPSYNALYILEAA
+327 GLPSYNALYILEAT
-341 LNLREIRRETEEE
+341 LNLREIRRKTKAE
-354 TLAALEKQEVIEKL
+354 TLAALEKQEAIENL
-368 FKEWVWQDE
+368 FKEWVWRDE

-383 EEAYNR
+383 EEAYNK

-404 KFPEMSPDVTLFDY
+404 KFPEMSPDVTLLDY

-453 RQEGKSRK
+453 RQKGRSRK

-481 YPAAKVLSVG
+481 YPAAKVLSVD
-491 PGAFRPQLRQKVLG
+491 PAAFRPQLRQKVLG

-527 SKEYLMEQME
+527 SEKYLMEQME

-547 PGSWKER
+547 PGR
-554 YFPGTG
+554 NPGIHFPGIG
-560 AAVERE
+560 ASVKRERD
-566 KAYLKKQI
+566 YLKKQI
-574 FGLIGKQKN
+574 FDLISTLE
-583 DTEAITFDQLEIN
+583 DYTEAITFDQLEIN

-610 LRSNLK
+610 LQSNLR

-626 KKCLEML
+626 QKCLEML

-643 QGRGAVFAT
+643 QGRGVVFAT
-652 GTPLCNSISDAYAMQ
+652 GTPLCNSISDTYAMQ
-667 MYLQYDKMK
+667 MYLQYDEMK
-676 ETHLD
+676 EVHLD
-681 RFDNWVK
+681 HFDNWVK

-695 ICEIDVDTSKYR
+695 VCEIDVDTSKYR

-732 AVDNKEGVPRLE
+732 AVDNKEGIPRLE

-756 LQSYMDQLCRRSEEI
+756 LQSYMDQLCLRSEEI
-771 RAKQVGKTAD
+771 REWRVDKTKD

-799 VKREQPG
+799 VNQEQPG
-806 GESSKVWRCVQQ
+806 GEISKVWRCVQQ
-818 AMEIYQEHNGCSQ
+818 VMGIYKEYNGCSQ

-855 MKQGVPSKEIAF
+855 MKHGVPSKEIAF

-874 AEKVRLFEEV
+874 AEKVQLFEEV
-884 NCGWVRVLLGSTF
+884 NCGMVRVLLGSTF

-903 NVQTRLKAI
+903 NVQTQLKAI

-1013 RRLRMLSDNHVRT
+1013 RRLQMLSNHHIHT

-1031 QTIAEQEK
+1031 QAIAEQEE
-1039 QLAILKEG
+1039 QLAILKG
-1047 LAAAERNASYV
+1047 RLAATEQNASYV
-1058 GGISKDGF
+1058 GGISEDGF
-1066 QAAYKNMKEVL
+1066 QAAYRTVKAVL
-1077 TEDVILGRAAS
+1077 TEDVVLGRTAS
-1088 PRELSVLGFGIA
+1088 PLELSVLGFGIA
-1100 IPGAGQQNTQK
+1100 IPGAGEQNAKK
-1111 PHIALSRNGTAYPV
+1111 PYIVLSRNGADYPL

-1143 RFHELPKRIGE
+1143 RFHELPKRIEE

-1168 LSRETNPYLDHMRS
+1168 LSRETNPYLDDMRS
-1182 LEEEIIRI
+1182 LEEEITRI
-1190 RSKITEPNGI
+1190 RSKII

>member
-11 IAYLKATSHEIR
+11 IAYLKAANREIR
-23 IYQEKSIGEAVCDL
+23 IYQEKSIGDAVCDL
-37 MAVTDCLTGY
+37 MTVTDYLTGY
-47 EIKSDLD
+47 KIKSDLD
-54 NYQRLGRQIK
+54 NYQRLGRQIR
-64 AYDLFFEQNYIVIG
+64 AYDLFFEQNYIVVG
-78 GRHLNT
+78 GRHLNS
-84 AARRLPD
+84 AARRVPD
-91 HWGIITIQSDQ
+91 HWGIITIQSTQ
-102 VIVNRPARAGNP
+102 VVIHRAARTGKP
-114 SCASQL
+114 DCARQL
-120 GVLWKLELTN
+120 SALWTIELTN
-130 LLTKTGLPMYTYKSK
+130 LLTKAGLPLYTYKSK
-145 QYIINQIVDHLDKA
+145 QYIIEQIVKKLDRV
-159 EIKRHVTY
+159 EIRRHIVY
-167 ELMHRDYAQFD
+167 ELMHRDYTQFD
-178 AEDYSL
+178 GKDASL
-184 HFGGAQETGSRAV
+184 QFGGVRETEDGSRAV
-197 SGLPA
+197 SGLPT

-228 AKELQKNKEDLHRVR
+228 AKELQKSKEDLRRVR
-243 TAPRTL
+243 VTPRTP

-266 SKTIISDFIYFLRTG
+266 SETIISDFIYFLRTG

-286 ATGKMLKTYV
+286 ATGNMLQTYV
-296 SYEPMTGYWYV
+296 SYEPMTGYWNV
-307 EDKNLWG
+307 EDKRLRG

-368 FKEWVWQDE
+368 FKDWVWQDE

-383 EEAYNR
+383 EEAYNKL
-389 IFQGCRAKEYSGREL
+389 FQGCQTKEYSGREL
-404 KFPEMSPDVTLFDY
+404 KFPEMSPDITLFDY

-453 RQEGKSRK
+453 RQEGRSRK

-481 YPAAKVLSVG
+481 YPAAKVLSVA
-491 PGAFRPQLRQKVLG
+491 PAAFRPQSRQKVLG

-527 SKEYLMEQME
+527 SQEYLMEQME
-537 RKLRE
+537 QKLEE
-542 LDASL
+542 LRNSL
-547 PGSWKER
+547 PVRRSEGYVSR
-554 YFPGTG
+554 IS
-560 AAVERE
+560 AAVDRE
-566 KAYLKKQI
+566 KEYLKNQI
-574 FGLIGKQKN
+574 AGLISMLEGPA
-583 DTEAITFDQLEIN
+583 DAITFDQLEIN

-616 GISGVNITGS
+616 RISGVNITGS

-695 ICEIDVDTSKYR
+695 VCEIDVDTSKYR

-799 VKREQPG
+799 VKQEQPG
-806 GESSKVWRCVQQ
+806 GEISKVWRCVRQV
-818 AMEIYQEHNGCSQ
+818 MEIYKEYNGCSQ
-831 IIFCDYSTPKA
+831 IIFCDYSTPKT

-874 AEKVRLFEEV
+874 AEKVQLFEEV
-884 NCGWVRVLLGSTF
+884 NCGVVRVLLGSTF

-1013 RRLRMLSDNHVRT
+1013 RRLQMLSDHHIHT

-1031 QTIAEQEK
+1031 QTIVEQEK
-1039 QLAILKEG
+1039 QLTILKGRLTATEQ
-1047 LAAAERNASYV
+1047 NASYV
-1058 GGISKDGF
+1058 GGISEDGF
-1066 QAAYKNMKEVL
+1066 QAAYRNLKAVL
-1077 TEDVILGRAAS
+1077 TEDVILGRTAS
-1088 PRELSVLGFGIA
+1088 PLELSVLGFEIA
-1100 IPGAGQQNTQK
+1100 IPGAGQQNAKK
-1111 PHIALSRNGTAYPV
+1111 PYIVLSRNGADYPLA
-1125 EMGPSSAGNARRV
+1125 MGPSSAGNARRM

-1143 RFHELPKRIGE
+1143 RFHELPKRIAE

-1168 LSRETNPYLDHMRS
+1168 LSRETNPYLDNMRS
-1182 LEEEIIRI
+1182 LEEEITRI
-1190 RSKITEPNGI
+1190 RSKII

>member
-11 IAYLKATSHEIR
+11 IAYLRATNREIR
-23 IYQEKSIGEAVCDL
+23 IYQEKSIGDAVCDL
-37 MAVTDCLTGY
+37 MSVTDCLTGY

-64 AYDLFFEQNYIVIG
+64 AYDRFFEQCYIVGG
-78 GRHLNT
+78 GRHLQS
-84 AARRLPD
+84 AERRGP
-91 HWGIITIQSDQ
+91 GGGPIT
-102 VIVNRPARAGNP
+102 VN
-114 SCASQL
+114 
-120 GVLWKLELTN
+120 
-130 LLTKTGLPMYTYKSK
+130 
-145 QYIINQIVDHLDKA
+145 
-159 EIKRHVTY
+159 
-167 ELMHRDYAQFD
+167 
-178 AEDYSL
+178 
-184 HFGGAQETGSRAV
+184 
-197 SGLPA
+197 GLPA
-202 AEIVDALSEQD
+202 AEIVDALSEQN
-213 FGEMTLD
+213 FGQMTLD

-228 AKELQKNKEDLHRVR
+228 SKELQRSKEKEELCLVQAQA
-243 TAPRTL
+243 APRTP

-266 SKTIISDFIYFLRTG
+266 REGIINDFTYFLRTG
-281 NEAFA
+281 NEVFA
-286 ATGKMLKTYV
+286 GKKDSARKYV
-296 SYEPMTGYWYV
+296 SYEPLTGYWHV
-307 EDKNLWG
+307 EDKQCTH
-314 RDGVDRKQLEHTY
+314 RSADKTRVRSTY
-327 GLPSYNALYILEAA
+327 GLPDYNALYILEAA
-341 LNLREIRRETEEE
+341 LNLREIRREMV
-354 TLAALEKQEVIEKL
+354 AALEKQEAIERL

-383 EEAYNR
+383 EEAYNKL
-389 IFQGCRAKEYSGREL
+389 FQGCQAKEYSGREL
-404 KFPEMSPDVTLFDY
+404 SFPEMSPDVTLFDY
-418 QKDAVMRVISEKNT
+418 QKDAVMRVISGKNT

-481 YPAAKVLSVG
+481 YPAAKVLSVD
-491 PGAFRPQLRQKVLG
+491 PAAFRPQLRQKVLG

-527 SKEYLMEQME
+527 SEECLMEQLE
-537 RKLRE
+537 WKLGE

-547 PGSWKER
+547 REIHYSPGIGR
-554 YFPGTG
+554 
-560 AAVERE
+560 ALERE
-566 KAYLKKQI
+566 KVYIKKQI
-574 FGLIGKQKN
+574 FDLISTLEGY
-583 DTEAITFDQLEIN
+583 TETVPLTFDQLEIN

-610 LRSNLK
+610 LRSNLRK
-616 GISGVNITGS
+616 ISGINITGS
-626 KKCLEML
+626 QKCLEML
-633 HKVRCVQENN
+633 HKVRYVQDNN

-652 GTPLCNSISDAYAMQ
+652 GTPLCNSISDTYAMQ

-695 ICEIDVDTSKYR
+695 VCEIDVDTSKYR
-707 FVLRF
+707 YVLRF

-723 MFSQIAAFH
+723 LFSQIAAFY
-732 AVDNKEGVPRLE
+732 AVDDKEGIPRLE
-744 RYSDVILPRNAA
+744 RYSDVILSRNAA
-756 LQSYMDQLCRRSEEI
+756 LQGYMDQLCQRSEKI
-771 RAKQVGKTAD
+771 RARQVDKTAD

-799 VKREQPG
+799 VRQEQPS
-806 GESSKVWRCVQQ
+806 GETSKVWRCVQQ
-818 AMEIYQEHNGCSQ
+818 VVETYKEHDGCSQ
-831 IIFCDYSTPKA
+831 IIFCDYSTPKT

-874 AEKVRLFEEV
+874 AEKVRLFEKV
-884 NCGWVRVLLGSTF
+884 NCGAVRVLLGSTF

-1013 RRLRMLSDNHVRT
+1013 RRLQLLSDNYVHT
-1026 QEAQR
+1026 QELQR
-1031 QTIAEQEK
+1031 QTIAEQKNQLTILEK
-1039 QLAILKEG
+1039 S
-1047 LAAAERNASYV
+1047 LAAAEQNVSFV
-1058 GGISKDGF
+1058 SGISADGF
-1066 QAAYKNMKEVL
+1066 QAAYRNVKAIL
-1077 TEDVILGRAAS
+1077 TEDVVLGRTVS
-1088 PRELSVLGFGIA
+1088 LPELSVLGFGIA
-1100 IPGAGQQNTQK
+1100 IPGVEQQNAKK
-1111 PHIALSRNGTAYPV
+1111 PYIVLSRNGADYPID
-1125 EMGPSSAGNARRV
+1125 MGPSSAGNARRV

-1168 LSRETNPYLDHMRS
+1168 LSRETNPYWDNMRS
-1182 LEEEIIRI
+1182 LEKEIIKI
-1190 RSKITEPNGI
+1190 RSKIT

>member
-11 IAYLKATSHEIR
+11 IAYLRATNREIR
-23 IYQEKSIGEAVCDL
+23 IYQEKSIGDAVCDL
-37 MAVTDCLTGY
+37 MSVTDCLTGY

-64 AYDLFFEQNYIVIG
+64 AYDRFFEQCYIVGG
-78 GRHLNT
+78 GRHLQS
-84 AARRLPD
+84 AERRGP
-91 HWGIITIQSDQ
+91 GGGPIT
-102 VIVNRPARAGNP
+102 VN
-114 SCASQL
+114 
-120 GVLWKLELTN
+120 
-130 LLTKTGLPMYTYKSK
+130 
-145 QYIINQIVDHLDKA
+145 
-159 EIKRHVTY
+159 
-167 ELMHRDYAQFD
+167 
-178 AEDYSL
+178 
-184 HFGGAQETGSRAV
+184 
-197 SGLPA
+197 GLPA
-202 AEIVDALSEQD
+202 AEIVDALSEQN
-213 FGEMTLD
+213 FGQMTLD

-228 AKELQKNKEDLHRVR
+228 SKELQRSKEKEELCLVQAQA
-243 TAPRTL
+243 APRTPR
-249 HDIPYTDI
+249 DIPYTDI

-266 SKTIISDFIYFLRTG
+266 REGIINDFTYFLRTG
-281 NEAFA
+281 NEVFA
-286 ATGKMLKTYV
+286 GKKDSARKYV
-296 SYEPMTGYWYV
+296 SYEPLTGYWHV
-307 EDKNLWG
+307 EDKQCTH
-314 RDGVDRKQLEHTY
+314 RSADKTRVRSTY
-327 GLPSYNALYILEAA
+327 GLPDYNALYILEAA
-341 LNLREIRRETEEE
+341 LNLREIRREMV
-354 TLAALEKQEVIEKL
+354 AALEKQEAIERL

-383 EEAYNR
+383 EEAYNKL
-389 IFQGCRAKEYSGREL
+389 FQGCQAKEYSGREL
-404 KFPEMSPDVTLFDY
+404 SFPEMSPDVTLFDY
-418 QKDAVMRVISEKNT
+418 QKDAVMRVISGKNT

-481 YPAAKVLSVG
+481 YPAAKVLSVD
-491 PGAFRPQLRQKVLG
+491 PAAFRPQLRQKVLG

-527 SKEYLMEQME
+527 SEECLMEQLE
-537 RKLRE
+537 WKLGE

-547 PGSWKER
+547 REIHYSPGIGR
-554 YFPGTG
+554 
-560 AAVERE
+560 ALERE
-566 KAYLKKQI
+566 KVYIKKQI
-574 FGLIGKQKN
+574 FDLISTLEGY
-583 DTEAITFDQLEIN
+583 TETVPLTFDQLEIN

-610 LRSNLK
+610 LRSNLRK
-616 GISGVNITGS
+616 ISGINITGS
-626 KKCLEML
+626 QKCLEML
-633 HKVRCVQENN
+633 HKVRYVQDNN

-652 GTPLCNSISDAYAMQ
+652 GTPLCNSISDTYAMQ

-695 ICEIDVDTSKYR
+695 VCEIDVDTSKYR
-707 FVLRF
+707 YVLRF

-723 MFSQIAAFH
+723 LFSQIAAFY
-732 AVDNKEGVPRLE
+732 AVDDKEGIPRLE
-744 RYSDVILPRNAA
+744 RYSDVILSRNAA
-756 LQSYMDQLCRRSEEI
+756 LQGYMDQLCQRSEKI
-771 RAKQVGKTAD
+771 RARQVDKTAD

-799 VKREQPG
+799 VRQEQPS
-806 GESSKVWRCVQQ
+806 GETSKVWRCVQQ
-818 AMEIYQEHNGCSQ
+818 VVETYKEHDGCSQ
-831 IIFCDYSTPKA
+831 IIFCDYSTPKT

-874 AEKVRLFEEV
+874 AEKVRLFEKV
-884 NCGWVRVLLGSTF
+884 NCGAVRVLLGSTF

-1013 RRLRMLSDNHVRT
+1013 RRLQLLSDNYVHT
-1026 QEAQR
+1026 QELQR
-1031 QTIAEQEK
+1031 QTIAEQKNQLTILEK
-1039 QLAILKEG
+1039 S
-1047 LAAAERNASYV
+1047 LAAAEQNVSFV
-1058 GGISKDGF
+1058 SGISADGF
-1066 QAAYKNMKEVL
+1066 QAAYRNVKAIL
-1077 TEDVILGRAAS
+1077 TEDVVLGRTVS
-1088 PRELSVLGFGIA
+1088 LPELSVLGFGIA
-1100 IPGAGQQNTQK
+1100 IPGVEQQNAKK
-1111 PHIALSRNGTAYPV
+1111 PYIVLSRNGADYPID
-1125 EMGPSSAGNARRV
+1125 MGPSSAGNARRV

-1168 LSRETNPYLDHMRS
+1168 LSRETNPYWDNMRS
-1182 LEEEIIRI
+1182 LEKEIIKI
-1190 RSKITEPNGI
+1190 RSKIT